1 MVLSATLITGAAV
14 SGMPLYHAETVGST
28 QTDTGQETTSD
39 VDMPY
44 KQNISNVLSEQMELK
59 LQREDCD
66 SNFDTM
72 RSTANEQIAGMEKIS
87 NHLNT
92 QYEKYSDYGKLKK
105 AKRRMDKQL
114 SKAKSLLMSTN
125 GAYTTNEYKYNIELA
140 PDEETVND
148 VNSSFEEISKLCYD
162 AQKNDM
168 TVKKY
173 RGFYDIGDE
182 RENIVKTAM
191 GAIGKISYQWGA
203 KSTSEEMPSQL
214 DCSGFVQWVYR
225 AVQGKTDETLAS
237 TASIG
242 STYEQIQKDELKP
255 GDIGMKNPEGT
266 CFKDASG
273 TIFYSEAAARASND
287 EFNEKIEKAI
297 ELQKTDYEDA
307 VKKENKSFKKDL
319 KEIKAG
325 KWKGMAEE
333 LKSQE
338 SDDHE
343 TLKSGDEKA
352 DPDTEADES
361 SLDKKQTKA
370 LKKAKAEEKP
380 DKTEKKASKKTR
392 GGKKDQSKT
401 ADKKGKADSKKA
413 DTHKADSGKK
423 ASEKENP
430 KSKKSGN
437 LSKNKTG
444 QKVKQEKTKQ
454 ENVKQEKTTGSEKKI
469 SKKEKTAEDIEFRTE
484 IHERT
489 LRDLKRQ
496 KKKAIDKLKKELI
509 DDNVITKQIGHV
521 GIYAGKDKDGND
533 TWIHCTGGSIDNVV
547 LTTEDEYDGFQYFYS
562 PLENKQKNVS
572 AGNFLDGT
580 KVVNLPELEGYNGGK
595 TYEPYTAITSVDSRQ
610 YKLQQEAY
618 TNEDGFRMINGRYM
632 IATGSGVSHDIGR
645 YIDVVLENGTVIPC
659 VIGDAKADAHTDREF
674 HIMTRKSHC
683 VSEFIVDTSVMD
695 PDLQSSGNMSN
706 YKEEWNSKVIKFIL
720 YDKIVG

>member
-1 MVLSATLITGAAV
+1 MNSRKLLTMVLSATLITGAAV
-14 SGMPLYHAETVGST
+14 SSMPLYHAETVGST
-28 QTDTGQETTSD
+28 QTDTGQKTTSD

-44 KQNISNVLSEQMELK
+44 TQNISNVLSEQMELK

-66 SNFDTM
+66 SNFDSM
-72 RSTANEQIAGMEKIS
+72 RSTANEQIADMEEIS
-87 NHLNT
+87 SHLNT

-105 AKRRMDKQL
+105 AKNRMDKQL
-114 SKAKSLLMSTN
+114 GSAKSLLMSTN
-125 GAYTTNEYKYNIELA
+125 GAYTTNEYKYNIELV

-148 VNSSFEEISKLCYD
+148 VNSSFEEISKLYYD

-168 TVKKY
+168 TVRKY

-182 RENIVKTAM
+182 REDIVKTAM
-191 GAIGKISYQWGA
+191 GAIGKISYQWGV

-273 TIFYSEAAARASND
+273 TVFYSEAAAKASND
-287 EFNEKIEKAI
+287 EFNEKIKKAI

-319 KEIKAG
+319 KEIKEG
-325 KWKGMAEE
+325 KWKGMTEK

-338 SDDHE
+338 SDDHG
-343 TLKSGDEKA
+343 TLKSGNEKA
-352 DPDTEADES
+352 DPDIKTDES
-361 SLDKKQTKA
+361 SLDKTHAKT
-370 LKKAKAEEKP
+370 LKKVKVEEKP
-380 DKTEKKASKKTR
+380 DKT
-392 GGKKDQSKT
+392 
-401 ADKKGKADSKKA
+401 DKKGK
-413 DTHKADSGKK
+413 
-423 ASEKENP
+423 
-430 KSKKSGN
+430 
-437 LSKNKTG
+437 
-444 QKVKQEKTKQ
+444 
-454 ENVKQEKTTGSEKKI
+454 NVKKQKIKQKKTTDSEKKI
-469 SKKEKTAEDIEFRTE
+469 SKKEKTTEDIELCTE

-496 KKKAIDKLKKELI
+496 KKKFINKLKKEFI
-509 DDNVITKQIGHV
+509 DDNTITKQIGHV

-547 LTTEDEYDGFQYFYS
+547 LTTENEYDGFQYFYS
-562 PLENKQKNVS
+562 PLENKRKNVS

-580 KVVNLPELEGYNGGK
+580 KVIKLPELEGYNGGK
-595 TYEPYTAITSVDSRQ
+595 TYEPYTTITSVNSWQ
-610 YKLQQEAY
+610 YKLQQKAY

-645 YIDVVLENGTVIPC
+645 YIDIVLENGTVIPC
-659 VIGDAKADAHTDREF
+659 VIGDAKDDAHTDQEF
-674 HIMTRKSHC
+674 HIMTKKSHC
-683 VSEFIVDTSVMD
+683 VSEFLVDTSVMN
-695 PDLQSSGNMSN
+695 PDLLLSGNMSN
-706 YKEEWNSKVIKFIL
+706 YREEWNSKVVKFIL
-720 YDKIVG
+720 YDKNFIIAG

>member
-1 MVLSATLITGAAV
+1 MNSRKLLTMVLSATLITGAAV
-14 SGMPLYHAETVGST
+14 SSMPLYHAETVGST
-28 QTDTGQETTSD
+28 QTDTGQKTTSD

-44 KQNISNVLSEQMELK
+44 TQNISNVLSEQMELK

-66 SNFDTM
+66 SNFDSM
-72 RSTANEQIAGMEKIS
+72 RSTANEQIADMEEIS
-87 NHLNT
+87 SHLNT

-105 AKRRMDKQL
+105 AKHRMDKQL
-114 SKAKSLLMSTN
+114 GSAKSLLMSTN
-125 GAYTTNEYKYNIELA
+125 GAYTTNEYKYNIELV

-148 VNSSFEEISKLCYD
+148 VNSSFEEISKLYYD

-168 TVKKY
+168 TVRKY

-182 RENIVKTAM
+182 REDIVKTAM

-266 CFKDASG
+266 CFKDSGG
-273 TIFYSEAAARASND
+273 TIFYSEAAAKASND
-287 EFNEKIEKAI
+287 EFNEKIKKAI

-319 KEIKAG
+319 KEIKEG
-325 KWKGMAEE
+325 KWKGMTEK

-343 TLKSGDEKA
+343 TLKSGNEKA
-352 DPDTEADES
+352 DPDIKTDES
-361 SLDKKQTKA
+361 SLDKTQAKT
-370 LKKAKAEEKP
+370 LKKVKVEEKP
-380 DKTEKKASKKTR
+380 DKTDKKKKKVKKQEIKQKKTT
-392 GGKKDQSKT
+392 D
-401 ADKKGKADSKKA
+401 
-413 DTHKADSGKK
+413 
-423 ASEKENP
+423 
-430 KSKKSGN
+430 
-437 LSKNKTG
+437 
-444 QKVKQEKTKQ
+444 
-454 ENVKQEKTTGSEKKI
+454 SEKKI
-469 SKKEKTAEDIEFRTE
+469 SKKEKTTEDIELRTE

-496 KKKAIDKLKKELI
+496 KKKSINKLKKEFI
-509 DDNVITKQIGHV
+509 DDNTITKQIGHV

-547 LTTEDEYDGFQYFYS
+547 LTTENEYDGFQYFYS
-562 PLENKQKNVS
+562 PLENTRKNVS

-580 KVVNLPELEGYNGGK
+580 KVIKLPELEGYNGGK
-595 TYEPYTAITSVDSRQ
+595 TYEPYTTITSVNSWQ
-610 YKLQQEAY
+610 YKLQQKAY

-645 YIDVVLENGTVIPC
+645 YIDIVLENGTVIPC
-659 VIGDAKADAHTDREF
+659 VIGDAKDDAHTDQEF
-674 HIMTRKSHC
+674 HIMTKKSHC
-683 VSEFIVDTSVMD
+683 VSEFLVDESVMN
-695 PDLQSSGNMSN
+695 PDLLLSGNMSN
-706 YKEEWNSKVIKFIL
+706 YREEWNSKVVKFIL
-720 YDKIVG
+720 YDKNFIIAG

>member
-1 MVLSATLITGAAV
+1 MNFRKLLTMVLSATLITGAAV

-44 KQNISNVLSEQMELK
+44 SQNISNVLSEQMELK

-72 RSTANEQIAGMEKIS
+72 RSTANDQIAVMEQIS

-140 PDEETVND
+140 PDKETVND
-148 VNSSFEEISKLCYD
+148 VNSSFEEISKLYYD
-162 AQKNDM
+162 AQGNDM
-168 TVKKY
+168 TVQKY

-242 STYEQIQKDELKP
+242 STYEQIRKDELKP

-273 TIFYSEAAARASND
+273 TVFYSEAAARASND

-319 KEIKAG
+319 KEIKTG
-325 KWKGMAEE
+325 KWKGMEEE
-333 LKSQE
+333 LESQA
-338 SDDHE
+338 SDNPK
-343 TLKSGDEKA
+343 TLKSGDL
-352 DPDTEADES
+352 S
-361 SLDKKQTKA
+361 
-370 LKKAKAEEKP
+370 
-380 DKTEKKASKKTR
+380 
-392 GGKKDQSKT
+392 
-401 ADKKGKADSKKA
+401 
-413 DTHKADSGKK
+413 
-423 ASEKENP
+423 
-430 KSKKSGN
+430 KSKK
-437 LSKNKTG
+437 G

-454 ENVKQEKTTGSEKKI
+454 GKQKKTADSGKKI
-469 SKKEKTAEDIEFRTE
+469 SKKEKIVEDIEFRKE

-489 LRDLKRQ
+489 LRDLKKQ
-496 KKKAIDKLKKELI
+496 KKKSIDKLKKELI
-509 DDNVITKQIGHV
+509 DDNTITKQIGHV

-562 PLENKQKNVS
+562 PMENKRKNVS
-572 AGNFLDGT
+572 IGNFLDGT

-595 TYEPYTAITSVDSRQ
+595 TYEPYTAITSVNSRQ

-618 TNEDGFRMINGRYM
+618 TNEAGFRMINGRYM

-674 HIMTRKSHC
+674 HIMTKDSHC
-683 VSEFIVDTSVMD
+683 VSEFLVDTTVMD
-695 PDLQSSGNMSN
+695 PDLLSTGNMSN
-706 YKEEWNSKVIKFIL
+706 YKEEWNSKVVKFVL

>member
-1 MVLSATLITGAAV
+1 MNSRKLLTMVLSATLITGAAV
-14 SGMPLYHAETVGST
+14 SSTPLYHAETVGST
-28 QTDTGQETTSD
+28 QTDTGQKTTSD

-44 KQNISNVLSEQMELK
+44 TQNISNVLSEQMELK

-66 SNFDTM
+66 SNFDSM
-72 RSTANEQIAGMEKIS
+72 RSTANEQIADMEEIS
-87 NHLNT
+87 SHLNT

-105 AKRRMDKQL
+105 AKNRMDKQL
-114 SKAKSLLMSTN
+114 GSAKSLLMSTN
-125 GAYTTNEYKYNIELA
+125 GAYTTNEYKYNIELV

-148 VNSSFEEISKLCYD
+148 VNSSFEEISKLYYD

-168 TVKKY
+168 TVRKY

-182 RENIVKTAM
+182 REDIVKTAM

-273 TIFYSEAAARASND
+273 TVFYSEAAAKASND
-287 EFNEKIEKAI
+287 EFNEKIKKAI

-319 KEIKAG
+319 KEIKEG
-325 KWKGMAEE
+325 KWKGMTEK

-343 TLKSGDEKA
+343 TLKSGNEKA
-352 DPDTEADES
+352 DPDIKTDES
-361 SLDKKQTKA
+361 SLDKTHAKT
-370 LKKAKAEEKP
+370 LKKVKVEEKP
-380 DKTEKKASKKTR
+380 DKTDKKEKNVKKQKIKQKKTT
-392 GGKKDQSKT
+392 D
-401 ADKKGKADSKKA
+401 
-413 DTHKADSGKK
+413 
-423 ASEKENP
+423 
-430 KSKKSGN
+430 
-437 LSKNKTG
+437 
-444 QKVKQEKTKQ
+444 
-454 ENVKQEKTTGSEKKI
+454 SEKKI
-469 SKKEKTAEDIEFRTE
+469 SKKEKTTEDIEIRTE

-496 KKKAIDKLKKELI
+496 KKKSINKLKKEFI
-509 DDNVITKQIGHV
+509 DDNTITKQIGHV

-547 LTTEDEYDGFQYFYS
+547 LTTENEYDGFQYFYS
-562 PLENKQKNVS
+562 PLENKRKNVS

-580 KVVNLPELEGYNGGK
+580 KVIKLPELEGYNGGK
-595 TYEPYTAITSVDSRQ
+595 TYEPYTTITSVNSWQ
-610 YKLQQEAY
+610 YKLQQKAY

-645 YIDVVLENGTVIPC
+645 YIDIVLENGTVIPC
-659 VIGDAKADAHTDREF
+659 VIGDAKDDAHTDQEF
-674 HIMTRKSHC
+674 HIMTKKSHC
-683 VSEFIVDTSVMD
+683 VSEFLVDESVMN
-695 PDLQSSGNMSN
+695 PDLLLSGNMSN
-706 YKEEWNSKVIKFIL
+706 YREEWNSKVVKFIL
-720 YDKIVG
+720 YDKNFIIAG

>member
-1 MVLSATLITGAAV
+1 MNSRKLLTMVLSATLITGAAV
-14 SGMPLYHAETVGST
+14 SSMPLYHAETVGST
-28 QTDTGQETTSD
+28 QTDTGQKTTSD

-44 KQNISNVLSEQMELK
+44 TQNISNVLSEQMELK

-66 SNFDTM
+66 SNFDSM
-72 RSTANEQIAGMEKIS
+72 RSTANEQIADMEEIS
-87 NHLNT
+87 SHLNT

-105 AKRRMDKQL
+105 AKHRMDKQL
-114 SKAKSLLMSTN
+114 GSAKSLLMSTN
-125 GAYTTNEYKYNIELA
+125 GAYTTNEYKYNIELV

-148 VNSSFEEISKLCYD
+148 VNSSFEEISKLYYD

-168 TVKKY
+168 TVRKY

-182 RENIVKTAM
+182 REDIVKTAM

-273 TIFYSEAAARASND
+273 TVFYSEAAAKASND
-287 EFNEKIEKAI
+287 EFNEKIKKAI

-319 KEIKAG
+319 KEIKEG
-325 KWKGMAEE
+325 KWKGMTEK

-343 TLKSGDEKA
+343 TLKSGNEKA
-352 DPDTEADES
+352 DPDIKTDES
-361 SLDKKQTKA
+361 SLDKTQAKT
-370 LKKAKAEEKP
+370 LKKVKVEEKP
-380 DKTEKKASKKTR
+380 DKTDKKKKKVKKQEIKQKKTT
-392 GGKKDQSKT
+392 D
-401 ADKKGKADSKKA
+401 
-413 DTHKADSGKK
+413 
-423 ASEKENP
+423 
-430 KSKKSGN
+430 
-437 LSKNKTG
+437 
-444 QKVKQEKTKQ
+444 
-454 ENVKQEKTTGSEKKI
+454 SEKKI
-469 SKKEKTAEDIEFRTE
+469 SKKEKTTEDIELRTE

-496 KKKAIDKLKKELI
+496 KKKSINKLKKEFI
-509 DDNVITKQIGHV
+509 DDNTITKQIGHV

-533 TWIHCTGGSIDNVV
+533 TWIHCTGGCNDNVV
-547 LTTEDEYDGFQYFYS
+547 LTTENEYDGFQYFYS
-562 PLENKQKNVS
+562 PLENTRKNVS

-580 KVVNLPELEGYNGGK
+580 KIIKLPELEGYNGGK
-595 TYEPYTAITSVDSRQ
+595 TYEPYTTITSVNSWQ
-610 YKLQQEAY
+610 YKLQQKAY

-645 YIDVVLENGTVIPC
+645 YIDIVLENGTVIPC
-659 VIGDAKADAHTDREF
+659 VIGDAKDDAHTDQEF
-674 HIMTRKSHC
+674 HIMTKKSHC
-683 VSEFIVDTSVMD
+683 VSEFLVDESVMN
-695 PDLQSSGNMSN
+695 PDLLLSGNMSN
-706 YKEEWNSKVIKFIL
+706 YREEWNSKVVKFIL
-720 YDKIVG
+720 YDKNFIIAG

>member
-1 MVLSATLITGAAV
+1 MNSRKLLTMVLSATLITGAAV
-14 SGMPLYHAETVGST
+14 SSMPLYHAETVGST
-28 QTDTGQETTSD
+28 QTDTGQKTTSD

-44 KQNISNVLSEQMELK
+44 TQNISNVLSEQMELK

-66 SNFDTM
+66 SNFDSM
-72 RSTANEQIAGMEKIS
+72 RSTANEQIADMEEIS
-87 NHLNT
+87 SHLNT

-105 AKRRMDKQL
+105 AKHRMDKQL
-114 SKAKSLLMSTN
+114 GSAKSLLMSTN
-125 GAYTTNEYKYNIELA
+125 GAYTTNEYKYNIELV

-148 VNSSFEEISKLCYD
+148 VNSSFEEISKLYYD

-168 TVKKY
+168 TVRKY

-182 RENIVKTAM
+182 REDIVKTAM

-214 DCSGFVQWVYR
+214 DCSGFVQWVYQ

-273 TIFYSEAAARASND
+273 TVFYSEAAAKASND
-287 EFNEKIEKAI
+287 EFNEKIKKAI

-319 KEIKAG
+319 KEIKEG
-325 KWKGMAEE
+325 KWKGMTEK

-343 TLKSGDEKA
+343 TLKSGNEKA
-352 DPDTEADES
+352 DPDIKTDES
-361 SLDKKQTKA
+361 SLDKTQAKT
-370 LKKAKAEEKP
+370 LKKVKVEEKP
-380 DKTEKKASKKTR
+380 DKTDKKKKKVKKQEIKQKKTT
-392 GGKKDQSKT
+392 D
-401 ADKKGKADSKKA
+401 
-413 DTHKADSGKK
+413 
-423 ASEKENP
+423 
-430 KSKKSGN
+430 
-437 LSKNKTG
+437 
-444 QKVKQEKTKQ
+444 
-454 ENVKQEKTTGSEKKI
+454 SEKKI
-469 SKKEKTAEDIEFRTE
+469 SKKEKTTEDIELRTE

-496 KKKAIDKLKKELI
+496 KKKSINKLKKEFI
-509 DDNVITKQIGHV
+509 DDNTITKQIGHV

-547 LTTEDEYDGFQYFYS
+547 LTTENEYDGFQYFYS
-562 PLENKQKNVS
+562 PLENTRKNVS

-580 KVVNLPELEGYNGGK
+580 KVIKLPELEGYNGGK
-595 TYEPYTAITSVDSRQ
+595 TYEPYTTITSVNSWQ
-610 YKLQQEAY
+610 YKLQQKAY

-645 YIDVVLENGTVIPC
+645 YIDIVLENGTVIPC
-659 VIGDAKADAHTDREF
+659 VIGDAKDDAHTDQEF
-674 HIMTRKSHC
+674 HIMTKKSHC
-683 VSEFIVDTSVMD
+683 VSEFLVDESVMN
-695 PDLQSSGNMSN
+695 PDLLLSGNMSN
-706 YKEEWNSKVIKFIL
+706 YREEWNSKVVKFIL
-720 YDKIVG
+720 YDKNFIIAG

>member
-1 MVLSATLITGAAV
+1 MNSRKLLTMVLSATLITGAAV
-14 SGMPLYHAETVGST
+14 SSMPLYHAETVGST
-28 QTDTGQETTSD
+28 QTDTGQKTTSD

-44 KQNISNVLSEQMELK
+44 TQNISNVLSEQMELK

-66 SNFDTM
+66 SNFDSM
-72 RSTANEQIAGMEKIS
+72 RSTANEQIADMEEIS
-87 NHLNT
+87 SHLNT

-105 AKRRMDKQL
+105 AKHRMDKQL
-114 SKAKSLLMSTN
+114 GSAKSLLMSTN
-125 GAYTTNEYKYNIELA
+125 GAYTTNEYKYNIELV

-148 VNSSFEEISKLCYD
+148 VNSSFEEISKLYYD

-168 TVKKY
+168 TVRKY

-182 RENIVKTAM
+182 REDIVKTAM

-242 STYEQIQKDELKP
+242 STCEQIQKDELKP

-273 TIFYSEAAARASND
+273 TVFYSEAAAKASND
-287 EFNEKIEKAI
+287 EFNEKIKKAI

-319 KEIKAG
+319 KEIKEG
-325 KWKGMAEE
+325 KWKGMTEK

-343 TLKSGDEKA
+343 TLKSGNEKA
-352 DPDTEADES
+352 DPDIKTDES
-361 SLDKKQTKA
+361 SLDKTQAKT
-370 LKKAKAEEKP
+370 LKKVKVEEKP
-380 DKTEKKASKKTR
+380 DKTDKKKKKVKKQEIKQKKTT
-392 GGKKDQSKT
+392 D
-401 ADKKGKADSKKA
+401 
-413 DTHKADSGKK
+413 
-423 ASEKENP
+423 
-430 KSKKSGN
+430 
-437 LSKNKTG
+437 
-444 QKVKQEKTKQ
+444 
-454 ENVKQEKTTGSEKKI
+454 SEKKI
-469 SKKEKTAEDIEFRTE
+469 SKKEKTTEDIELRTE
-484 IHERT
+484 IHEHT

-496 KKKAIDKLKKELI
+496 KKKSINKLKKEFI
-509 DDNVITKQIGHV
+509 DDNTITKQIGHV

-547 LTTEDEYDGFQYFYS
+547 LTTENEYDGFQYFYS
-562 PLENKQKNVS
+562 PLENTRKNVS

-580 KVVNLPELEGYNGGK
+580 KVIKLPELEGYNGGK
-595 TYEPYTAITSVDSRQ
+595 TYEPYTTITSVNSWQ
-610 YKLQQEAY
+610 YKLQQKAY

-645 YIDVVLENGTVIPC
+645 YIDIVLENGTVIPC
-659 VIGDAKADAHTDREF
+659 VIGDAKDDAHTDQEF
-674 HIMTRKSHC
+674 HIMTKKSHC
-683 VSEFIVDTSVMD
+683 VSEFLVDESVMN
-695 PDLQSSGNMSN
+695 PDLLLSGNMSN
-706 YKEEWNSKVIKFIL
+706 YREEWNSKVVKFIL
-720 YDKIVG
+720 YDKNFIIAG

>member
-1 MVLSATLITGAAV
+1 MNSRKLLTMVLSATLITGAAV
-14 SGMPLYHAETVGST
+14 SSMPLYHAETVGST
-28 QTDTGQETTSD
+28 QTDTGQKTTSD

-44 KQNISNVLSEQMELK
+44 TQNISNVLSEQMELK

-66 SNFDTM
+66 SNFDSM
-72 RSTANEQIAGMEKIS
+72 RSTANEQIADMEEIS
-87 NHLNT
+87 SHLNT

-105 AKRRMDKQL
+105 AKHRMDKQL
-114 SKAKSLLMSTN
+114 GSAKSLLMSTN
-125 GAYTTNEYKYNIELA
+125 GAYTTNEYKYNIELV

-148 VNSSFEEISKLCYD
+148 VNSSFEEISKLYYD

-168 TVKKY
+168 TVRKY

-182 RENIVKTAM
+182 REDIVKTAM

-273 TIFYSEAAARASND
+273 TVFYSEAAAKASND
-287 EFNEKIEKAI
+287 EFNEKIKKAI

-319 KEIKAG
+319 KEIKEG
-325 KWKGMAEE
+325 KWKGMTEK

-343 TLKSGDEKA
+343 TLKSGNEKA
-352 DPDTEADES
+352 DPDIKTDES
-361 SLDKKQTKA
+361 SLDKTQAKT
-370 LKKAKAEEKP
+370 LKKVKVEEKP
-380 DKTEKKASKKTR
+380 DKTDKKKKKVKKQEIKQKKTT
-392 GGKKDQSKT
+392 D
-401 ADKKGKADSKKA
+401 
-413 DTHKADSGKK
+413 
-423 ASEKENP
+423 
-430 KSKKSGN
+430 
-437 LSKNKTG
+437 
-444 QKVKQEKTKQ
+444 
-454 ENVKQEKTTGSEKKI
+454 SEKKI
-469 SKKEKTAEDIEFRTE
+469 SKKEKTTEDIELRTE
-484 IHERT
+484 IHEHT

-496 KKKAIDKLKKELI
+496 KKKSINKLKKEFI
-509 DDNVITKQIGHV
+509 DDNTITRQIGHV

-547 LTTEDEYDGFQYFYS
+547 LTTENEYDGFQYFYS
-562 PLENKQKNVS
+562 PLENTRKNVS

-580 KVVNLPELEGYNGGK
+580 KVIKLPELEGYNGGK
-595 TYEPYTAITSVDSRQ
+595 TYEPYTTITSVNSWQ
-610 YKLQQEAY
+610 YKLQQKAY

-645 YIDVVLENGTVIPC
+645 YIDIVLENGTVIPC
-659 VIGDAKADAHTDREF
+659 VIGDAKDDAHTDQEF
-674 HIMTRKSHC
+674 HIMTKKSHC
-683 VSEFIVDTSVMD
+683 VSEFLVDESVMN
-695 PDLQSSGNMSN
+695 PDLLLSGNMSN
-706 YKEEWNSKVIKFIL
+706 YREEWNSKVVKFIL
-720 YDKIVG
+720 YDKNFIIAG

>member
-1 MVLSATLITGAAV
+1 MNSRKLLTMVLSATLITGAAV
-14 SGMPLYHAETVGST
+14 SSMPLYHAETVGST
-28 QTDTGQETTSD
+28 QTDTGQKTTSD

-44 KQNISNVLSEQMELK
+44 TQNISNVLSEQMELK

-66 SNFDTM
+66 SNFDSM
-72 RSTANEQIAGMEKIS
+72 RSTANEQIADMEEIS
-87 NHLNT
+87 SHLNT

-105 AKRRMDKQL
+105 AKHRMDKQL
-114 SKAKSLLMSTN
+114 GSAKSLLMSTN
-125 GAYTTNEYKYNIELA
+125 GAYTTNEYKYNIELV

-148 VNSSFEEISKLCYD
+148 VNSSFEEISKLYYD

-168 TVKKY
+168 TVRKY

-182 RENIVKTAM
+182 REDIVKTAM

-273 TIFYSEAAARASND
+273 TVFYSEAAAKASND
-287 EFNEKIEKAI
+287 EFNEKIKKAI

-319 KEIKAG
+319 KEIKEG
-325 KWKGMAEE
+325 KWKGMTEK

-343 TLKSGDEKA
+343 TLKSGNEKA
-352 DPDTEADES
+352 DPDIKTDES
-361 SLDKKQTKA
+361 SLDKTQAKT
-370 LKKAKAEEKP
+370 LKKVKVEEKP
-380 DKTEKKASKKTR
+380 DKTDKKKKKVKKQEIKQKKTT
-392 GGKKDQSKT
+392 D
-401 ADKKGKADSKKA
+401 
-413 DTHKADSGKK
+413 
-423 ASEKENP
+423 
-430 KSKKSGN
+430 
-437 LSKNKTG
+437 
-444 QKVKQEKTKQ
+444 
-454 ENVKQEKTTGSEKKI
+454 SEKKI
-469 SKKEKTAEDIEFRTE
+469 SKKEKTTEDIELRTE

-496 KKKAIDKLKKELI
+496 KKKSINKLKKEFI
-509 DDNVITKQIGHV
+509 DDNTITKQIGHV

-547 LTTEDEYDGFQYFYS
+547 LTTENEYDGFQYFYS
-562 PLENKQKNVS
+562 PLENTRKNVS

-580 KVVNLPELEGYNGGK
+580 KVIKLPELEGYNGGK
-595 TYEPYTAITSVDSRQ
+595 TYEPYTTITSVNSWQ
-610 YKLQQEAY
+610 YKLQQKAY

-645 YIDVVLENGTVIPC
+645 YIDIVLENGTVIPC
-659 VIGDAKADAHTDREF
+659 VIGDAKDDAHTDQEF
-674 HIMTRKSHC
+674 HIMTKKSHC
-683 VSEFIVDTSVMD
+683 VSEFLVDESVMN
-695 PDLQSSGNMSN
+695 PDLLLSGNMSN
-706 YKEEWNSKVIKFIL
+706 YREEWNSKVVKFIL
-720 YDKIVG
+720 YDKNFIIAG

>member
-1 MVLSATLITGAAV
+1 MNSRKLLTMVLSATLITGAAV
-14 SGMPLYHAETVGST
+14 SSMPLYHAETVGST
-28 QTDTGQETTSD
+28 QTDTGQKTTSD

-44 KQNISNVLSEQMELK
+44 TQNISNVLSEQMELK

-66 SNFDTM
+66 SNFDSM
-72 RSTANEQIAGMEKIS
+72 RSTANEQIADMEEIS
-87 NHLNT
+87 SHLNI

-105 AKRRMDKQL
+105 AKHRMDKQL
-114 SKAKSLLMSTN
+114 GSAKSLLMSTN
-125 GAYTTNEYKYNIELA
+125 GAYTTNEYKYNIELV

-148 VNSSFEEISKLCYD
+148 VNSSFEEISKLYYD

-168 TVKKY
+168 TVRKY

-182 RENIVKTAM
+182 REDIVKTAM

-273 TIFYSEAAARASND
+273 TVFYSEAAAKASND
-287 EFNEKIEKAI
+287 EFNEKIKKAI

-319 KEIKAG
+319 KEIKEG
-325 KWKGMAEE
+325 KWKGMTEK

-343 TLKSGDEKA
+343 TLKSGNEKA
-352 DPDTEADES
+352 DPDIKTDES
-361 SLDKKQTKA
+361 SLDKTQAKT
-370 LKKAKAEEKP
+370 LKKVKVEEKP
-380 DKTEKKASKKTR
+380 DKTDKKKKKVKKQEIKQKKTT
-392 GGKKDQSKT
+392 D
-401 ADKKGKADSKKA
+401 
-413 DTHKADSGKK
+413 
-423 ASEKENP
+423 
-430 KSKKSGN
+430 
-437 LSKNKTG
+437 
-444 QKVKQEKTKQ
+444 
-454 ENVKQEKTTGSEKKI
+454 SEKKI
-469 SKKEKTAEDIEFRTE
+469 SKKEKTTEDIELRTE

-496 KKKAIDKLKKELI
+496 KKKSINKLKKEFI
-509 DDNVITKQIGHV
+509 DDNTITKQIGHV

-547 LTTEDEYDGFQYFYS
+547 LTTENEYDGFQYFYS
-562 PLENKQKNVS
+562 PLENTRKNVS
-572 AGNFLDGT
+572 SGNFLDGT
-580 KVVNLPELEGYNGGK
+580 KVIKLPELEGYNGGK
-595 TYEPYTAITSVDSRQ
+595 TYEPYTTITSVNSWQ
-610 YKLQQEAY
+610 YKLQQKAY

-645 YIDVVLENGTVIPC
+645 YIDIVLENGTVIPC
-659 VIGDAKADAHTDREF
+659 VIGDAKDDAHTDQEF
-674 HIMTRKSHC
+674 HIMTKKSHC
-683 VSEFIVDTSVMD
+683 VSEFLVDESVMN
-695 PDLQSSGNMSN
+695 PDLLLSGNMSN
-706 YKEEWNSKVIKFIL
+706 YREEWNSKVVKFIL
-720 YDKIVG
+720 YDKNFIIAG

>member
-1 MVLSATLITGAAV
+1 MNSRKLLTMVLSATLITGAAV
-14 SGMPLYHAETVGST
+14 SSMPLYHAETVGST
-28 QTDTGQETTSD
+28 QTDTGQKTTSD

-44 KQNISNVLSEQMELK
+44 TQNISNVLSEQMELK

-66 SNFDTM
+66 SNFDSM
-72 RSTANEQIAGMEKIS
+72 RSTANEQIADMEEIS
-87 NHLNT
+87 SHLNT

-105 AKRRMDKQL
+105 AKNRMDKQL
-114 SKAKSLLMSTN
+114 GSAKSLLMSTN
-125 GAYTTNEYKYNIELA
+125 GAYTTNEYKYNIELV

-148 VNSSFEEISKLCYD
+148 VNSSFEEISKLYYD

-168 TVKKY
+168 TVRKY

-182 RENIVKTAM
+182 REDIVKTAM

-273 TIFYSEAAARASND
+273 TVFYSEAAAKASND
-287 EFNEKIEKAI
+287 EFNEKIKKAI

-319 KEIKAG
+319 KEIKEG
-325 KWKGMAEE
+325 KWKGMTEK

-343 TLKSGDEKA
+343 TLKSGNEKA
-352 DPDTEADES
+352 DPDIKTDES
-361 SLDKKQTKA
+361 SLDKTQAKT
-370 LKKAKAEEKP
+370 LKKVKVEEKP
-380 DKTEKKASKKTR
+380 DKTDKKEKNVKKQKIKQKKTT
-392 GGKKDQSKT
+392 D
-401 ADKKGKADSKKA
+401 
-413 DTHKADSGKK
+413 
-423 ASEKENP
+423 
-430 KSKKSGN
+430 
-437 LSKNKTG
+437 
-444 QKVKQEKTKQ
+444 
-454 ENVKQEKTTGSEKKI
+454 SEKKI
-469 SKKEKTAEDIEFRTE
+469 SKKEKTTEDIELRTE

-496 KKKAIDKLKKELI
+496 KKKSINKLKKEFI
-509 DDNVITKQIGHV
+509 DDNTITKQIGHV

-547 LTTEDEYDGFQYFYS
+547 LTTENEYDGFQYFYS
-562 PLENKQKNVS
+562 PLENKRKNVS

-580 KVVNLPELEGYNGGK
+580 KVIKLPELEGYNGGK
-595 TYEPYTAITSVDSRQ
+595 TYEPYTTITSVNSWQ
-610 YKLQQEAY
+610 YKLQQKAY

-645 YIDVVLENGTVIPC
+645 YIDIVLENGTVIPC
-659 VIGDAKADAHTDREF
+659 VIGDAKDDAHTDQEF
-674 HIMTRKSHC
+674 HIMTKKSHC
-683 VSEFIVDTSVMD
+683 VSEFLVDESVMN
-695 PDLQSSGNMSN
+695 PDLLLSGNMSN
-706 YKEEWNSKVIKFIL
+706 YREEWNSKVVKFIL
-720 YDKIVG
+720 YDKNFIIAG

>member
-1 MVLSATLITGAAV
+1 MNSRKLLTMVLSATLITGAAV
-14 SGMPLYHAETVGST
+14 SSMPLYHAETVGST
-28 QTDTGQETTSD
+28 QTDTGQKTTSD

-44 KQNISNVLSEQMELK
+44 TQNISNVLSEQMELK

-66 SNFDTM
+66 SNFDSM
-72 RSTANEQIAGMEKIS
+72 RSTANEQIADMEEIS
-87 NHLNT
+87 SHLNT

-105 AKRRMDKQL
+105 AKHRMDKQL
-114 SKAKSLLMSTN
+114 GSAKSLLMSTN
-125 GAYTTNEYKYNIELA
+125 GAYTTNEYKYNIELV

-148 VNSSFEEISKLCYD
+148 VNSSFEEISKLYYD

-168 TVKKY
+168 TVRKY

-182 RENIVKTAM
+182 REDIVKTAM

-266 CFKDASG
+266 CFKDSG
-273 TIFYSEAAARASND
+273 GTVFYSEAAAKASND
-287 EFNEKIEKAI
+287 EFNEKIKKAI

-319 KEIKAG
+319 KEIKEG
-325 KWKGMAEE
+325 KWKGMTEK

-343 TLKSGDEKA
+343 TLKSGNEKA
-352 DPDTEADES
+352 DPDTKTDES
-361 SLDKKQTKA
+361 SLDKTQAKT
-370 LKKAKAEEKP
+370 LKKVKVEEKP
-380 DKTEKKASKKTR
+380 DKTDKKKKKVKKQEIKQKKTT
-392 GGKKDQSKT
+392 D
-401 ADKKGKADSKKA
+401 
-413 DTHKADSGKK
+413 
-423 ASEKENP
+423 
-430 KSKKSGN
+430 
-437 LSKNKTG
+437 
-444 QKVKQEKTKQ
+444 
-454 ENVKQEKTTGSEKKI
+454 SEKKI
-469 SKKEKTAEDIEFRTE
+469 SKKEKTTEDIELRTE

-496 KKKAIDKLKKELI
+496 KKKSINKLKKEFI
-509 DDNVITKQIGHV
+509 DDNTITKQIGHV

-547 LTTEDEYDGFQYFYS
+547 LTTENEYDGFQYFYS
-562 PLENKQKNVS
+562 PLENTRKNVS

-580 KVVNLPELEGYNGGK
+580 KVIKLPELEGYNGGK
-595 TYEPYTAITSVDSRQ
+595 TYEPYTTITSVNSWQ
-610 YKLQQEAY
+610 YKLQQKAY

-645 YIDVVLENGTVIPC
+645 YIDIVLENGTVIPC
-659 VIGDAKADAHTDREF
+659 VIGDAKDDAHTDQEF
-674 HIMTRKSHC
+674 HIMTKKSHC
-683 VSEFIVDTSVMD
+683 VSEFLVDESVMN
-695 PDLQSSGNMSN
+695 PDLLLSGNMSN
-706 YKEEWNSKVIKFIL
+706 YREEWNSKVVKFIL
-720 YDKIVG
+720 YDKNFIIAG

>member
-1 MVLSATLITGAAV
+1 MNSRKLLTMVLSATLITGAAV
-14 SGMPLYHAETVGST
+14 SSMPLYHAETVGST
-28 QTDTGQETTSD
+28 QTDTGQKTTSD

-44 KQNISNVLSEQMELK
+44 TQNISNVLSEQMELK

-66 SNFDTM
+66 SNFDSM
-72 RSTANEQIAGMEKIS
+72 RSTANEQIADMEEIS
-87 NHLNT
+87 SHLNT

-105 AKRRMDKQL
+105 AKHRMDKQL
-114 SKAKSLLMSTN
+114 GSAKSLLMSTN
-125 GAYTTNEYKYNIELA
+125 GAYTTNEYKYNIELV

-148 VNSSFEEISKLCYD
+148 VNSSFEEISKLYYD

-168 TVKKY
+168 TVRKY

-182 RENIVKTAM
+182 REDIVKTAM

-273 TIFYSEAAARASND
+273 TVFYSEAAAKASND
-287 EFNEKIEKAI
+287 EFNEKIKKAI

-319 KEIKAG
+319 KEIKEG
-325 KWKGMAEE
+325 KWKGMTEK

-343 TLKSGDEKA
+343 TLKSGNEKA
-352 DPDTEADES
+352 DPDIKTDES
-361 SLDKKQTKA
+361 SLDKTQAKT
-370 LKKAKAEEKP
+370 LKKVKVEEKP
-380 DKTEKKASKKTR
+380 DKTDKKKKKVKKQEIKQKKTT
-392 GGKKDQSKT
+392 D
-401 ADKKGKADSKKA
+401 
-413 DTHKADSGKK
+413 
-423 ASEKENP
+423 
-430 KSKKSGN
+430 
-437 LSKNKTG
+437 
-444 QKVKQEKTKQ
+444 
-454 ENVKQEKTTGSEKKI
+454 SEKKI
-469 SKKEKTAEDIEFRTE
+469 SKKEKTTEDIELRTE
-484 IHERT
+484 IYEHT

-496 KKKAIDKLKKELI
+496 KKKSINKLKKEFI
-509 DDNVITKQIGHV
+509 DDNTITKQIGHV

-547 LTTEDEYDGFQYFYS
+547 LTTENEYDGFQYFYS
-562 PLENKQKNVS
+562 PLENTRKNVS

-580 KVVNLPELEGYNGGK
+580 KVIKLPELEGYNGGK
-595 TYEPYTAITSVDSRQ
+595 TYEPYTTITSVNSWQ
-610 YKLQQEAY
+610 YKLQQKAY

-645 YIDVVLENGTVIPC
+645 YIDIVLENGTVIPC
-659 VIGDAKADAHTDREF
+659 VIGDAKDDAHTDQEF
-674 HIMTRKSHC
+674 HIMTKKSHC
-683 VSEFIVDTSVMD
+683 VSEFLVDESVMN
-695 PDLQSSGNMSN
+695 PDLLLSGNMSN
-706 YKEEWNSKVIKFIL
+706 YREEWNSKVVKFIL
-720 YDKIVG
+720 YDKNFIIAG

>member
-1 MVLSATLITGAAV
+1 MNSRKLLTMVLSATLITGAAV
-14 SGMPLYHAETVGST
+14 SSTPLYHAETVGST
-28 QTDTGQETTSD
+28 QTDTGQKTTSD

-44 KQNISNVLSEQMELK
+44 TQNISNVLSEQMELK

-66 SNFDTM
+66 SNFDSM
-72 RSTANEQIAGMEKIS
+72 RSTANEQIADMEEIS
-87 NHLNT
+87 SHLNT

-105 AKRRMDKQL
+105 AKHRMDKQL
-114 SKAKSLLMSTN
+114 GSAKSLLMSTN
-125 GAYTTNEYKYNIELA
+125 GAYTTNEYKYNIELV

-148 VNSSFEEISKLCYD
+148 VNSSFEEISKLYYD

-168 TVKKY
+168 TVRKY

-182 RENIVKTAM
+182 REDIVKTAM

-273 TIFYSEAAARASND
+273 TVFYSEAAAKASND
-287 EFNEKIEKAI
+287 EFNEKIKKAI

-319 KEIKAG
+319 KEIKEG
-325 KWKGMAEE
+325 KWKGRTEK

-343 TLKSGDEKA
+343 TLKSGNEKA
-352 DPDTEADES
+352 DPDIKTDES
-361 SLDKKQTKA
+361 SLDKTQAKT
-370 LKKAKAEEKP
+370 LKKVKVEEKP
-380 DKTEKKASKKTR
+380 DKTDKKKKKVKKQKIKQKKTT
-392 GGKKDQSKT
+392 D
-401 ADKKGKADSKKA
+401 
-413 DTHKADSGKK
+413 
-423 ASEKENP
+423 
-430 KSKKSGN
+430 
-437 LSKNKTG
+437 
-444 QKVKQEKTKQ
+444 
-454 ENVKQEKTTGSEKKI
+454 SEKKI
-469 SKKEKTAEDIEFRTE
+469 SKKEKTTEDIELRTE

-496 KKKAIDKLKKELI
+496 KKKSINKLKKEFI
-509 DDNVITKQIGHV
+509 DDNTITKQIGHV

-547 LTTEDEYDGFQYFYS
+547 LTTENEYDGFQYFYS
-562 PLENKQKNVS
+562 PLENTRKNVS

-580 KVVNLPELEGYNGGK
+580 KIIKLPELEGYNGGK
-595 TYEPYTAITSVDSRQ
+595 TYEPYTTITSVNSWQ
-610 YKLQQEAY
+610 YKLQQKAY

-645 YIDVVLENGTVIPC
+645 YIDIVLENGTVIPC
-659 VIGDAKADAHTDREF
+659 VIGDAKDDAHTDQEF
-674 HIMTRKSHC
+674 HIMTKKSHC
-683 VSEFIVDTSVMD
+683 VSEFLVDESVMN
-695 PDLQSSGNMSN
+695 PDLLLSGNMSN
-706 YKEEWNSKVIKFIL
+706 YREEWNSKVVKFIL
-720 YDKIVG
+720 YDKNFIIAG

>member
-1 MVLSATLITGAAV
+1 MNSRKLLTMVLSATLITGAAV
-14 SGMPLYHAETVGST
+14 SSTPLYHAETVGGT
-28 QTDTGQETTSD
+28 QTDTGQKTTSD

-44 KQNISNVLSEQMELK
+44 TQNISNVLSEQMELK

-66 SNFDTM
+66 SNFDSM
-72 RSTANEQIAGMEKIS
+72 RSTANEQIADMEEIS
-87 NHLNT
+87 SHLNT

-105 AKRRMDKQL
+105 AKHRMDKQL
-114 SKAKSLLMSTN
+114 GSAKSLLMSTN
-125 GAYTTNEYKYNIELA
+125 GAYTTNEYKYNIELV

-148 VNSSFEEISKLCYD
+148 VNSSFEEISKLYYD

-168 TVKKY
+168 TVRKY

-182 RENIVKTAM
+182 REDIVKTAM

-273 TIFYSEAAARASND
+273 TVFYSEAAAKASND
-287 EFNEKIEKAI
+287 EFNEKIKKAI

-319 KEIKAG
+319 KEIKEG
-325 KWKGMAEE
+325 KWKEMTEK

-343 TLKSGDEKA
+343 TLKSGNKKA
-352 DPDTEADES
+352 DPDIKIDEN
-361 SLDKKQTKA
+361 SLDKTQAKT
-370 LKKAKAEEKP
+370 LKKVKVEKKP
-380 DKTEKKASKKTR
+380 DKTDKKKKNVKKQKIKQKKTT
-392 GGKKDQSKT
+392 D
-401 ADKKGKADSKKA
+401 
-413 DTHKADSGKK
+413 
-423 ASEKENP
+423 
-430 KSKKSGN
+430 
-437 LSKNKTG
+437 
-444 QKVKQEKTKQ
+444 
-454 ENVKQEKTTGSEKKI
+454 SEKKI
-469 SKKEKTAEDIEFRTE
+469 SKKEKTTEDIELRTE

-496 KKKAIDKLKKELI
+496 KKKSINKLKKEFI
-509 DDNVITKQIGHV
+509 DDNTITKQIGHV

-547 LTTEDEYDGFQYFYS
+547 LTTENEYDGFQYFYS
-562 PLENKQKNVS
+562 PFENKRKNVS

-580 KVVNLPELEGYNGGK
+580 KVIKLPELEGYNGKK
-595 TYEPYTAITSVDSRQ
+595 TYEPYTTITSVNSWQ
-610 YKLQQEAY
+610 YKLQQKAY

-645 YIDVVLENGTVIPC
+645 YIDIVLENGTVIPC
-659 VIGDAKADAHTDREF
+659 VIGDAKDDAHTDQEF
-674 HIMTRKSHC
+674 HIMTKKSHC
-683 VSEFIVDTSVMD
+683 VSEFLVDTSVMN
-695 PDLQSSGNMSN
+695 PDLQLSGNMSN
-706 YKEEWNSKVIKFIL
+706 YREEWNSKVVKFIL
-720 YDKIVG
+720 YDKIAG

>member
-28 QTDTGQETTSD
+28 QTDTGQETTRD

-44 KQNISNVLSEQMELK
+44 SQNISNVLSEQIELK

-72 RSTANEQIAGMEKIS
+72 RSTANDQIAVMEQIS

-105 AKRRMDKQL
+105 AKCRMDKQL

-148 VNSSFEEISKLCYD
+148 VNSSFEEISKLYYD
-162 AQKNDM
+162 AQGNDM
-168 TVKKY
+168 TVQKY

-225 AVQGKTDETLAS
+225 AVRGKTDETLAS

-266 CFKDASG
+266 CFKDAGG
-273 TIFYSEAAARASND
+273 TVFYSEAAAKASND

-325 KWKGMAEE
+325 KWKGMTEE
-333 LKSQE
+333 LESQE
-338 SDDHE
+338 SGNRE

-352 DPDTEADES
+352 DPDTKTDES

-401 ADKKGKADSKKA
+401 AGKKAKGDSKKA
-413 DTHKADSGKK
+413 DTHKADSEKK
-423 ASEKENP
+423 TLEKENP
-430 KSKKSGN
+430 KSKKSGD
-437 LSKNKTG
+437 LSKSKKG

-454 ENVKQEKTTGSEKKI
+454 EKGNQKKTTGSEKKI

-562 PLENKQKNVS
+562 PLENKRKNVS

-595 TYEPYTAITSVDSRQ
+595 TYEPYTAITSVNSQQ

-683 VSEFIVDTSVMD
+683 VSEFLVDTSVMD
-695 PDLQSSGNMSN
+695 PDLFSSGNMSN
-706 YKEEWNSKVIKFIL
+706 YKEEWNSKVVKFIL
-720 YDKIVG
+720 YDKIAG

>member
-1 MVLSATLITGAAV
+1 MNSRKLLTMVLSATLITGAAV
-14 SGMPLYHAETVGST
+14 SSMPLYHAETVGST
-28 QTDTGQETTSD
+28 QTDTGQKTTSD

-44 KQNISNVLSEQMELK
+44 TQNISNVLSEQMELK

-66 SNFDTM
+66 SNFDSM
-72 RSTANEQIAGMEKIS
+72 RSTANEQIADMEEIS
-87 NHLNT
+87 SHLNT

-105 AKRRMDKQL
+105 AKHRMDKQL
-114 SKAKSLLMSTN
+114 GSAKSLLMSTN
-125 GAYTTNEYKYNIELA
+125 GTYTTNEYKYNIELV

-148 VNSSFEEISKLCYD
+148 VNSSFEEISKLYYD

-168 TVKKY
+168 TVRKY

-182 RENIVKTAM
+182 REDIVKTAM

-273 TIFYSEAAARASND
+273 TVFYSEAAAKASND
-287 EFNEKIEKAI
+287 EFNEKIKKAI

-319 KEIKAG
+319 KEIKEG
-325 KWKGMAEE
+325 KWKGMTEK

-343 TLKSGDEKA
+343 TLKSGNEKA
-352 DPDTEADES
+352 DPDIKTDES
-361 SLDKKQTKA
+361 SLDKTQAKT
-370 LKKAKAEEKP
+370 LKKVKVEEKP
-380 DKTEKKASKKTR
+380 DKTDKKKKKVKKQEIKQKKTT
-392 GGKKDQSKT
+392 D
-401 ADKKGKADSKKA
+401 
-413 DTHKADSGKK
+413 
-423 ASEKENP
+423 
-430 KSKKSGN
+430 
-437 LSKNKTG
+437 
-444 QKVKQEKTKQ
+444 
-454 ENVKQEKTTGSEKKI
+454 SEKKI
-469 SKKEKTAEDIEFRTE
+469 SKKEKTTEDIELRTE

-496 KKKAIDKLKKELI
+496 KKKSINKLKKEFI
-509 DDNVITKQIGHV
+509 DDNTITKQIGHV

-547 LTTEDEYDGFQYFYS
+547 LTTENEYDGFQYFYS
-562 PLENKQKNVS
+562 PLENTRKNVS

-580 KVVNLPELEGYNGGK
+580 KVIKLPELEGYNGGK
-595 TYEPYTAITSVDSRQ
+595 TYEPYTTITSVNSWQ
-610 YKLQQEAY
+610 YKLQQKAY

-645 YIDVVLENGTVIPC
+645 YIDIVLENGTVIPC
-659 VIGDAKADAHTDREF
+659 VIGDAKDDAHTDQEF
-674 HIMTRKSHC
+674 HIMTKKSHC
-683 VSEFIVDTSVMD
+683 VSEFLVDESVMN
-695 PDLQSSGNMSN
+695 PDLLLSGNMSN
-706 YKEEWNSKVIKFIL
+706 YREEWNSKVVKFIL
-720 YDKIVG
+720 YDKNFIIAG

>member
-1 MVLSATLITGAAV
+1 MNSRKLLTMVLSATLITGAAV
-14 SGMPLYHAETVGST
+14 SSMPLYHAETVGST
-28 QTDTGQETTSD
+28 QTDTGQKTTSD

-44 KQNISNVLSEQMELK
+44 TQNISNVLSEQMELK

-66 SNFDTM
+66 SNFDSM
-72 RSTANEQIAGMEKIS
+72 RSTANEQIADMEEIS
-87 NHLNT
+87 SHLNT

-105 AKRRMDKQL
+105 AKHRMDKQL
-114 SKAKSLLMSTN
+114 GSAKSLLMSTN
-125 GAYTTNEYKYNIELA
+125 GAYTTNEYKYNIELV

-148 VNSSFEEISKLCYD
+148 VNSSFEEISKLYYD

-168 TVKKY
+168 TVRKY

-182 RENIVKTAM
+182 REDIVKTAM

-273 TIFYSEAAARASND
+273 TVFYSEAAAKASND
-287 EFNEKIEKAI
+287 EFNEKIKKAI

-319 KEIKAG
+319 KEIKEG
-325 KWKGMAEE
+325 KWKGMTEK

-343 TLKSGDEKA
+343 TLKSGNEKA
-352 DPDTEADES
+352 DPDIKTDES
-361 SLDKKQTKA
+361 SLDKTQAKT
-370 LKKAKAEEKP
+370 LKKVKVEEKP
-380 DKTEKKASKKTR
+380 DKTDKKKKKVKKQEIKQKKTT
-392 GGKKDQSKT
+392 D
-401 ADKKGKADSKKA
+401 
-413 DTHKADSGKK
+413 
-423 ASEKENP
+423 
-430 KSKKSGN
+430 
-437 LSKNKTG
+437 
-444 QKVKQEKTKQ
+444 
-454 ENVKQEKTTGSEKKI
+454 SEKKI
-469 SKKEKTAEDIEFRTE
+469 SKKEKTTEDIELRTE

-496 KKKAIDKLKKELI
+496 KKKSINKLKKEFI
-509 DDNVITKQIGHV
+509 DDNTITKQIGHV

-547 LTTEDEYDGFQYFYS
+547 LTTKNEYDGFQYFYS
-562 PLENKQKNVS
+562 PLENTRKNVS

-580 KVVNLPELEGYNGGK
+580 KVIKLPELEGYNGGK
-595 TYEPYTAITSVDSRQ
+595 TYEPYTTITSVNSWQ
-610 YKLQQEAY
+610 YKLQQKAY

-645 YIDVVLENGTVIPC
+645 YIDIVLENGTVIPC
-659 VIGDAKADAHTDREF
+659 VIGDAKDDSHTDQEF
-674 HIMTRKSHC
+674 HIMTKKSHC
-683 VSEFIVDTSVMD
+683 VSEFLVDESVMN
-695 PDLQSSGNMSN
+695 PDLLLSGNMSN
-706 YKEEWNSKVIKFIL
+706 YREEWNSKVVKFIL
-720 YDKIVG
+720 YDKNFIIAG

>member
-1 MVLSATLITGAAV
+1 MNSRKLLTMVLSATLITGAAV
-14 SGMPLYHAETVGST
+14 SSMPLYYAETVGST
-28 QTDTGQETTSD
+28 QTDTGQKTKSD

-44 KQNISNVLSEQMELK
+44 TQNISNVLSEQMELK

-66 SNFDTM
+66 SNFDSM
-72 RSTANEQIAGMEKIS
+72 RSTANEQIADMEEIS
-87 NHLNT
+87 SHLNT

-105 AKRRMDKQL
+105 AKHRMDKQL
-114 SKAKSLLMSTN
+114 GSAKSLLMSTN
-125 GAYTTNEYKYNIELA
+125 GAYTTNEYKYNIELV

-148 VNSSFEEISKLCYD
+148 VNSSFEEISKLYYD

-168 TVKKY
+168 TVRKY

-182 RENIVKTAM
+182 REDIVKTAM
-191 GAIGKISYQWGA
+191 RAIGKISYQWGA

-273 TIFYSEAAARASND
+273 TVFYSEAAAKASND
-287 EFNEKIEKAI
+287 EFNEKIKKAI

-319 KEIKAG
+319 KEIKEG
-325 KWKGMAEE
+325 KWKGMTEK

-343 TLKSGDEKA
+343 TLKSGNEKA
-352 DPDTEADES
+352 DPDIKTDES
-361 SLDKKQTKA
+361 SLDKTQAKT
-370 LKKAKAEEKP
+370 LKKVKVEEKP
-380 DKTEKKASKKTR
+380 DKT
-392 GGKKDQSKT
+392 
-401 ADKKGKADSKKA
+401 DKKEKNIKKQ
-413 DTHKADSGKK
+413 KIKQ
-423 ASEKENP
+423 KE
-430 KSKKSGN
+430 
-437 LSKNKTG
+437 
-444 QKVKQEKTKQ
+444 
-454 ENVKQEKTTGSEKKI
+454 TTDSEKKI
-469 SKKEKTAEDIEFRTE
+469 SKKEKTTEDIELRTE

-496 KKKAIDKLKKELI
+496 KKKSINKLKKEFI
-509 DDNVITKQIGHV
+509 DDNTITKQIGHV

-533 TWIHCTGGSIDNVV
+533 TWIHCTGGNIDNVV
-547 LTTEDEYDGFQYFYS
+547 LTTENEYDGFQYFYS
-562 PLENKQKNVS
+562 PLENKRENVS

-580 KVVNLPELEGYNGGK
+580 KVIKLPELEGYNGKK
-595 TYEPYTAITSVDSRQ
+595 TYEPYTTITSVNSWQ
-610 YKLQQEAY
+610 YKLQQKAY

-645 YIDVVLENGTVIPC
+645 YIDIVLENGTVIPC
-659 VIGDAKADAHTDREF
+659 VIGDAKDDENTDQEF
-674 HIMTRKSHC
+674 HIMTKKSHC
-683 VSEFIVDTSVMD
+683 VSEFLVDTSVMN
-695 PDLQSSGNMSN
+695 PDLQLSGNMSN
-706 YKEEWNSKVIKFIL
+706 YREEWNSKVVKFIL
-720 YDKIVG
+720 YDKIAG

>member
-1 MVLSATLITGAAV
+1 MNSRKLLTMVLSATLITGAAV
-14 SGMPLYHAETVGST
+14 SSTPLYHAETVGST
-28 QTDTGQETTSD
+28 QTDTGQKTTSD

-44 KQNISNVLSEQMELK
+44 TQNISNVLSEQMELK

-66 SNFDTM
+66 SNFDSM
-72 RSTANEQIAGMEKIS
+72 RSTANEQIADMEEIS
-87 NHLNT
+87 SHLNT

-105 AKRRMDKQL
+105 AKNRMDKQL
-114 SKAKSLLMSTN
+114 GSAKSLLMSTN
-125 GAYTTNEYKYNIELA
+125 GAYTTNEYKYNIELV

-148 VNSSFEEISKLCYD
+148 VNSSFEEISKLYYD
-162 AQKNDM
+162 AQKNNM
-168 TVKKY
+168 TVRKY

-182 RENIVKTAM
+182 REDIVKTAM

-273 TIFYSEAAARASND
+273 TVFYSEAAAKASND
-287 EFNEKIEKAI
+287 EFNEKIKKAI

-319 KEIKAG
+319 KEIKEG
-325 KWKGMAEE
+325 KWKGMTEK

-343 TLKSGDEKA
+343 TLKSGNEKA
-352 DPDTEADES
+352 DPDIKTDES
-361 SLDKKQTKA
+361 SLDKTQAKT
-370 LKKAKAEEKP
+370 LKKVKVEEKP
-380 DKTEKKASKKTR
+380 DKTDKKKKKVKKQEIKQKKTT
-392 GGKKDQSKT
+392 D
-401 ADKKGKADSKKA
+401 
-413 DTHKADSGKK
+413 
-423 ASEKENP
+423 
-430 KSKKSGN
+430 
-437 LSKNKTG
+437 
-444 QKVKQEKTKQ
+444 
-454 ENVKQEKTTGSEKKI
+454 SEKKI
-469 SKKEKTAEDIEFRTE
+469 SKKEKTTEDIELRTE

-496 KKKAIDKLKKELI
+496 KKKSINKLKKEFI
-509 DDNVITKQIGHV
+509 DDNTITKQIGHV

-547 LTTEDEYDGFQYFYS
+547 LTTENEYDGFQYFYS
-562 PLENKQKNVS
+562 PLENKRKNVS

-580 KVVNLPELEGYNGGK
+580 KVIKLPELEGYNGGK
-595 TYEPYTAITSVDSRQ
+595 TYEPYTTITSVNSWQ
-610 YKLQQEAY
+610 YKLQQKAY

-645 YIDVVLENGTVIPC
+645 YIDIVLENGTVIPC
-659 VIGDAKADAHTDREF
+659 VIGDAKDDAHTDQEF
-674 HIMTRKSHC
+674 HIMTKKSHC
-683 VSEFIVDTSVMD
+683 VSEFLVDESVMN
-695 PDLQSSGNMSN
+695 PDLLLSGNMSN
-706 YKEEWNSKVIKFIL
+706 YREEWNSKVVKFIL
-720 YDKIVG
+720 YDKNFIIAG

>member
-1 MVLSATLITGAAV
+1 MNSRKLLMMVLSATLITGAAV
-14 SGMPLYHAETVGST
+14 SSMPLYHAETVGST
-28 QTDTGQETTSD
+28 QTDTGQKTTSD

-44 KQNISNVLSEQMELK
+44 TQNISNVLSEQMELK

-66 SNFDTM
+66 SNFDSM
-72 RSTANEQIAGMEKIS
+72 RSTANEQIADMEEIS
-87 NHLNT
+87 SHLNT

-105 AKRRMDKQL
+105 AKHRMDKQL
-114 SKAKSLLMSTN
+114 GSAKSLLMSTN
-125 GAYTTNEYKYNIELA
+125 GAYTTNEYKYNIELV

-148 VNSSFEEISKLCYD
+148 VNSSFEEISKLYYD

-168 TVKKY
+168 TVRKY

-182 RENIVKTAM
+182 REDIVKTAM

-273 TIFYSEAAARASND
+273 TVFYSEAAAKASND
-287 EFNEKIEKAI
+287 EFNEKIKKAI

-319 KEIKAG
+319 KEIKEG
-325 KWKGMAEE
+325 KWKGMTEK

-343 TLKSGDEKA
+343 TLKSGNEKA
-352 DPDTEADES
+352 DPDIKTDES
-361 SLDKKQTKA
+361 SLDKTQAKT
-370 LKKAKAEEKP
+370 LKKVKVEEKP
-380 DKTEKKASKKTR
+380 DKTDKKKKKVKKQEIKQKKTT
-392 GGKKDQSKT
+392 D
-401 ADKKGKADSKKA
+401 
-413 DTHKADSGKK
+413 
-423 ASEKENP
+423 
-430 KSKKSGN
+430 
-437 LSKNKTG
+437 
-444 QKVKQEKTKQ
+444 
-454 ENVKQEKTTGSEKKI
+454 SEKKI
-469 SKKEKTAEDIEFRTE
+469 SKKEKTTEDIELRTE

-496 KKKAIDKLKKELI
+496 KKKSINKLKKEFI
-509 DDNVITKQIGHV
+509 DDNTITKQIGHV

-547 LTTEDEYDGFQYFYS
+547 LTTENEYDGFQYFYS
-562 PLENKQKNVS
+562 PLENTRKNVS

-580 KVVNLPELEGYNGGK
+580 KVIKLPELEGYNGGK
-595 TYEPYTAITSVDSRQ
+595 TYEPYTTITSVNSWQ
-610 YKLQQEAY
+610 YKLQQKAY

-645 YIDVVLENGTVIPC
+645 YIDIVLENGTVIPC
-659 VIGDAKADAHTDREF
+659 VIGDAKDDAHTDQEF
-674 HIMTRKSHC
+674 HIMTKKSHC
-683 VSEFIVDTSVMD
+683 VSEFLVDESVMN
-695 PDLQSSGNMSN
+695 PDLLLSGNMSN
-706 YKEEWNSKVIKFIL
+706 YREEWNSKVVKFIL
-720 YDKIVG
+720 YDKNFIIAG

>member
-1 MVLSATLITGAAV
+1 MNSRKLLTMVLSATLITGAAV
-14 SGMPLYHAETVGST
+14 SSMPLYHAETVGST
-28 QTDTGQETTSD
+28 QTDTGQKTTSD

-44 KQNISNVLSEQMELK
+44 TQNISNVLSEQMELK

-66 SNFDTM
+66 SNFDSM
-72 RSTANEQIAGMEKIS
+72 RSTANEQIADMEEIS
-87 NHLNT
+87 SHLNT

-105 AKRRMDKQL
+105 AKHRMDKQL
-114 SKAKSLLMSTN
+114 GSAKSLLMSTN
-125 GAYTTNEYKYNIELA
+125 GAYTTNEYKYNIELV

-148 VNSSFEEISKLCYD
+148 VNSSFEEISKLYYD

-168 TVKKY
+168 TVRKY

-182 RENIVKTAM
+182 REDIVKTAM

-266 CFKDASG
+266 CFKDSG
-273 TIFYSEAAARASND
+273 GTVFYSEAAAKASND
-287 EFNEKIEKAI
+287 EFNEKIKKAI

-319 KEIKAG
+319 KEIKEG
-325 KWKGMAEE
+325 KWKGMTEK

-343 TLKSGDEKA
+343 TLKSGNEKA
-352 DPDTEADES
+352 DPDIKTDES
-361 SLDKKQTKA
+361 SLDKTQAKT
-370 LKKAKAEEKP
+370 LKKVKVEEKP
-380 DKTEKKASKKTR
+380 DKTGKKKKKVKKQEIKQKKTT
-392 GGKKDQSKT
+392 D
-401 ADKKGKADSKKA
+401 
-413 DTHKADSGKK
+413 
-423 ASEKENP
+423 
-430 KSKKSGN
+430 
-437 LSKNKTG
+437 
-444 QKVKQEKTKQ
+444 
-454 ENVKQEKTTGSEKKI
+454 SEKKI
-469 SKKEKTAEDIEFRTE
+469 SKKEKTTEDIELRTE

-496 KKKAIDKLKKELI
+496 KKKSINKLKKEFI
-509 DDNVITKQIGHV
+509 DDNTITKQIGHV

-547 LTTEDEYDGFQYFYS
+547 LTTENEYDGFQYFYS
-562 PLENKQKNVS
+562 PLENTRKNVS

-580 KVVNLPELEGYNGGK
+580 KVIKLPELEGYNGGK
-595 TYEPYTAITSVDSRQ
+595 TYEPYTTITSVNSWQ
-610 YKLQQEAY
+610 YKLQQKAY

-645 YIDVVLENGTVIPC
+645 YIDIVLENGTVIPC
-659 VIGDAKADAHTDREF
+659 VIGDAKDDAHTDQEF
-674 HIMTRKSHC
+674 HIMTKKSHC
-683 VSEFIVDTSVMD
+683 VSEFLVDESVMN
-695 PDLQSSGNMSN
+695 PDLLLSGNMSN
-706 YKEEWNSKVIKFIL
+706 YREEWNSKVVKFIL
-720 YDKIVG
+720 YDKNFIIAG

>member
-1 MVLSATLITGAAV
+1 MNSRKLLTMVLSATLITGAAV
-14 SGMPLYHAETVGST
+14 SSMPLYHAETVGST
-28 QTDTGQETTSD
+28 QTDTGQKTTSD

-44 KQNISNVLSEQMELK
+44 TQNISNVLSEQMELK

-66 SNFDTM
+66 SNFDSM
-72 RSTANEQIAGMEKIS
+72 RSTANEQIADMEEIS
-87 NHLNT
+87 SHLNT

-105 AKRRMDKQL
+105 AKHRMDKQL
-114 SKAKSLLMSTN
+114 GSAKSLLMSTN
-125 GAYTTNEYKYNIELA
+125 GAYTTNEYKYNIELV

-148 VNSSFEEISKLCYD
+148 VNLSFEEISKLYYD

-168 TVKKY
+168 TVRKY

-182 RENIVKTAM
+182 REDIVKTAM

-266 CFKDASG
+266 CFKDSG
-273 TIFYSEAAARASND
+273 GTVFYSEAAAKASND
-287 EFNEKIEKAI
+287 EFNEKIKKAI

-319 KEIKAG
+319 KEIKEG
-325 KWKGMAEE
+325 KWKGMTEK

-343 TLKSGDEKA
+343 TLKSGNEKA
-352 DPDTEADES
+352 DPDIKTDES
-361 SLDKKQTKA
+361 SLDKTQAKT
-370 LKKAKAEEKP
+370 LKKVKVEEKP
-380 DKTEKKASKKTR
+380 DKTDKKKKKVKKQEIKQKKTT
-392 GGKKDQSKT
+392 D
-401 ADKKGKADSKKA
+401 
-413 DTHKADSGKK
+413 
-423 ASEKENP
+423 
-430 KSKKSGN
+430 
-437 LSKNKTG
+437 
-444 QKVKQEKTKQ
+444 
-454 ENVKQEKTTGSEKKI
+454 SEKKI
-469 SKKEKTAEDIEFRTE
+469 SKKEKTTEDIELRTE

-496 KKKAIDKLKKELI
+496 KKKSINKLKKEFI
-509 DDNVITKQIGHV
+509 DDNTITKQIGHV

-547 LTTEDEYDGFQYFYS
+547 LTTENEYDGFQYFYS
-562 PLENKQKNVS
+562 PLENTRKNVS

-580 KVVNLPELEGYNGGK
+580 KVIKLPELEGYNGGK
-595 TYEPYTAITSVDSRQ
+595 TYEPYTTITSVNSWQ
-610 YKLQQEAY
+610 YKLQQKAY

-645 YIDVVLENGTVIPC
+645 YIDIVLENGTVIPC
-659 VIGDAKADAHTDREF
+659 VIGDAKDDAHTDQEF
-674 HIMTRKSHC
+674 HIMTKKSHC
-683 VSEFIVDTSVMD
+683 VSEFLVDESVMN
-695 PDLQSSGNMSN
+695 PDLLLSGNMSN
-706 YKEEWNSKVIKFIL
+706 YREEWNSKVVKFIL
-720 YDKIVG
+720 YDKNFIIAG

>member
-1 MVLSATLITGAAV
+1 MNSRKLLTMVLSATLITGAAV
-14 SGMPLYHAETVGST
+14 SSMPLYHAETVGST
-28 QTDTGQETTSD
+28 QTDTGQKTTSD

-44 KQNISNVLSEQMELK
+44 TQNISNVLSEQMELK

-66 SNFDTM
+66 SNFDSM
-72 RSTANEQIAGMEKIS
+72 RSTANEQIADMEEIS
-87 NHLNT
+87 SHLNT

-105 AKRRMDKQL
+105 AKHRMDKQL
-114 SKAKSLLMSTN
+114 GSAKSLLMSTN
-125 GAYTTNEYKYNIELA
+125 GAYTTNEYKYNIELV

-148 VNSSFEEISKLCYD
+148 VNSSFEEISKLYYD

-168 TVKKY
+168 TVRKY

-182 RENIVKTAM
+182 REDIVKTAM

-273 TIFYSEAAARASND
+273 TVFYSEVAAKASND
-287 EFNEKIEKAI
+287 ELNEKIKKAI

-319 KEIKAG
+319 KEIKEG
-325 KWKGMAEE
+325 KWKGMTEK

-343 TLKSGDEKA
+343 TLKSGNEKA
-352 DPDTEADES
+352 DPDIKTDES
-361 SLDKKQTKA
+361 SLDKTQAKT
-370 LKKAKAEEKP
+370 LKKVKVEEKP
-380 DKTEKKASKKTR
+380 DKTDKKKKKVKKQEIKQKKTT
-392 GGKKDQSKT
+392 D
-401 ADKKGKADSKKA
+401 
-413 DTHKADSGKK
+413 
-423 ASEKENP
+423 
-430 KSKKSGN
+430 
-437 LSKNKTG
+437 
-444 QKVKQEKTKQ
+444 
-454 ENVKQEKTTGSEKKI
+454 SEKKI
-469 SKKEKTAEDIEFRTE
+469 SKKEKTTEDIELRTE

-496 KKKAIDKLKKELI
+496 KKKSINKLKKEFI
-509 DDNVITKQIGHV
+509 DDNTITKQIGHV

-547 LTTEDEYDGFQYFYS
+547 LTTENEYDGFQYFYS
-562 PLENKQKNVS
+562 PLENTRKNVS

-580 KVVNLPELEGYNGGK
+580 KVIKLPELEGYNGGK
-595 TYEPYTAITSVDSRQ
+595 TYEPYTTITSVNSWQ
-610 YKLQQEAY
+610 YKLQQKAY

-645 YIDVVLENGTVIPC
+645 YIDIVLENGTVIPC
-659 VIGDAKADAHTDREF
+659 VIGDAKDDAHTDQEF
-674 HIMTRKSHC
+674 HIMTKKSHC
-683 VSEFIVDTSVMD
+683 VSEFLVDESVMN
-695 PDLQSSGNMSN
+695 PDLLLSGNMSN
-706 YKEEWNSKVIKFIL
+706 YREEWNSKVVKFIL
-720 YDKIVG
+720 YDKNFIIAG

>member
-1 MVLSATLITGAAV
+1 MNSRKLLTMVLSATLITGAAV
-14 SGMPLYHAETVGST
+14 SSTPLYHAETVGST
-28 QTDTGQETTSD
+28 QTDTGQKTTSD

-44 KQNISNVLSEQMELK
+44 TQNISNVLSEQMELK

-66 SNFDTM
+66 SNFDSM
-72 RSTANEQIAGMEKIS
+72 RSTANEQIADMEEIS
-87 NHLNT
+87 SHLNT

-105 AKRRMDKQL
+105 AKHRMDKQL
-114 SKAKSLLMSTN
+114 GSAKSLLMSTN
-125 GAYTTNEYKYNIELA
+125 GAYTTNEYKYNIELV

-148 VNSSFEEISKLCYD
+148 VNSSFEEISKLYYD

-168 TVKKY
+168 TVRKY

-182 RENIVKTAM
+182 REDIVKTAM

-273 TIFYSEAAARASND
+273 TVFYSEAAAKASND
-287 EFNEKIEKAI
+287 EFSEKIKKAI

-319 KEIKAG
+319 KEIKEG
-325 KWKGMAEE
+325 KWKGMTEK

-343 TLKSGDEKA
+343 TLKSGNKKA
-352 DPDTEADES
+352 DPDIKIDEN
-361 SLDKKQTKA
+361 SLDKTQAKT
-370 LKKAKAEEKP
+370 LKKVKVEKKP
-380 DKTEKKASKKTR
+380 DKTDKKKKNVKKQKIKQKKTT
-392 GGKKDQSKT
+392 D
-401 ADKKGKADSKKA
+401 
-413 DTHKADSGKK
+413 
-423 ASEKENP
+423 
-430 KSKKSGN
+430 
-437 LSKNKTG
+437 
-444 QKVKQEKTKQ
+444 
-454 ENVKQEKTTGSEKKI
+454 SEKKI
-469 SKKEKTAEDIEFRTE
+469 SKKEKTTEDIELRTE

-496 KKKAIDKLKKELI
+496 KKKSINKLKKEFI
-509 DDNVITKQIGHV
+509 DDNTITKQIGHV

-547 LTTEDEYDGFQYFYS
+547 LTTENEYDGFQYFYS
-562 PLENKQKNVS
+562 PFENKRKNVS

-580 KVVNLPELEGYNGGK
+580 KVIKLPELEGYNGKK
-595 TYEPYTAITSVDSRQ
+595 TYEPYTTITSVNSWQ
-610 YKLQQEAY
+610 YKLQQKAY

-645 YIDVVLENGTVIPC
+645 YIDIVLENGTVIPC
-659 VIGDAKADAHTDREF
+659 VIGDAKDDAHTDQEF
-674 HIMTRKSHC
+674 HIMTKKSHC
-683 VSEFIVDTSVMD
+683 VSEFLVDTSVMK
-695 PDLQSSGNMSN
+695 PDLQLSGNMSN
-706 YKEEWNSKVIKFIL
+706 YREEWNSKVVKFIL
-720 YDKIVG
+720 YDKIAG

>member
-1 MVLSATLITGAAV
+1 MNSRKLLTMVLSATLITGAAV
-14 SGMPLYHAETVGST
+14 SSMPLYHAETVGST
-28 QTDTGQETTSD
+28 QTDTGQKTTSD

-44 KQNISNVLSEQMELK
+44 TQNISNVLSEQMELK

-66 SNFDTM
+66 SNFDSM
-72 RSTANEQIAGMEKIS
+72 RSTANEQIADMEEIS
-87 NHLNT
+87 SHLNT
-92 QYEKYSDYGKLKK
+92 QYEKYSDYGKMKK
-105 AKRRMDKQL
+105 AKHRMDKQL
-114 SKAKSLLMSTN
+114 GSAKSLLMSTN
-125 GAYTTNEYKYNIELA
+125 GAYTTNEYKYNIELV

-148 VNSSFEEISKLCYD
+148 VNSSFEEISKLYYD

-168 TVKKY
+168 TVRKY

-182 RENIVKTAM
+182 REDIVKTAM

-273 TIFYSEAAARASND
+273 TVFYSEAAAKASND
-287 EFNEKIEKAI
+287 EFNEKIKKAI

-319 KEIKAG
+319 KEIKEG
-325 KWKGMAEE
+325 KWKGMTEK

-343 TLKSGDEKA
+343 TLKSGNEKA
-352 DPDTEADES
+352 DPDIKTDES
-361 SLDKKQTKA
+361 SLDKTQAKT
-370 LKKAKAEEKP
+370 LKKVKVEEKP
-380 DKTEKKASKKTR
+380 DKTDKKKKKVKKQEIKQKKTT
-392 GGKKDQSKT
+392 D
-401 ADKKGKADSKKA
+401 
-413 DTHKADSGKK
+413 
-423 ASEKENP
+423 
-430 KSKKSGN
+430 
-437 LSKNKTG
+437 
-444 QKVKQEKTKQ
+444 
-454 ENVKQEKTTGSEKKI
+454 SEKKI
-469 SKKEKTAEDIEFRTE
+469 SKKEKTTEDIELRTE
-484 IHERT
+484 IHEHT

-496 KKKAIDKLKKELI
+496 KKKSINKLKKEFI
-509 DDNVITKQIGHV
+509 DDNTITKQIGHV

-547 LTTEDEYDGFQYFYS
+547 LTTENEYDGFQYFYS
-562 PLENKQKNVS
+562 PLENTRKNVS

-580 KVVNLPELEGYNGGK
+580 KVIKLPELEGYNGGK
-595 TYEPYTAITSVDSRQ
+595 TYEPYTTITSVNSWQ
-610 YKLQQEAY
+610 YKLQQKAY

-645 YIDVVLENGTVIPC
+645 YIDIVLENGTVIPC
-659 VIGDAKADAHTDREF
+659 VIGDAKDDAHTDQEF
-674 HIMTRKSHC
+674 HIMTKKSHC
-683 VSEFIVDTSVMD
+683 VSEFLVDESVMN
-695 PDLQSSGNMSN
+695 PDLLLSGNMSN
-706 YKEEWNSKVIKFIL
+706 YREEWNSKVVKFIL
-720 YDKIVG
+720 YDKNFIIAG

>member
-1 MVLSATLITGAAV
+1 LNSRKLLTMVLSATLITGAAV
-14 SGMPLYHAETVGST
+14 SSMPLYHAETVGST
-28 QTDTGQETTSD
+28 QTDTGQKTTSD

-44 KQNISNVLSEQMELK
+44 TQNISNVLSEQMELK

-66 SNFDTM
+66 SNFDSM
-72 RSTANEQIAGMEKIS
+72 RSTANEQIADMEEIS
-87 NHLNT
+87 SHLNT

-105 AKRRMDKQL
+105 AKHRMDKQL
-114 SKAKSLLMSTN
+114 GSAKSLLMSTN
-125 GAYTTNEYKYNIELA
+125 GAYTTNEYKYNIELV

-148 VNSSFEEISKLCYD
+148 VNSSFEEISKLYYD

-168 TVKKY
+168 TVRKY

-182 RENIVKTAM
+182 REDIVKTAM

-266 CFKDASG
+266 CFKDSG
-273 TIFYSEAAARASND
+273 GTVFYSEAAAKASND
-287 EFNEKIEKAI
+287 EFNEKIKKAI

-319 KEIKAG
+319 KEIKEG
-325 KWKGMAEE
+325 KWKGMTEK

-343 TLKSGDEKA
+343 TLKSGNEKA
-352 DPDTEADES
+352 DPDIKTDES
-361 SLDKKQTKA
+361 SLDKTQAKT
-370 LKKAKAEEKP
+370 LKKVKVEEKP
-380 DKTEKKASKKTR
+380 DKTDKKKKKVKKQEIKQKKTT
-392 GGKKDQSKT
+392 D
-401 ADKKGKADSKKA
+401 
-413 DTHKADSGKK
+413 
-423 ASEKENP
+423 
-430 KSKKSGN
+430 
-437 LSKNKTG
+437 
-444 QKVKQEKTKQ
+444 
-454 ENVKQEKTTGSEKKI
+454 SEKKI
-469 SKKEKTAEDIEFRTE
+469 SKKEKTTEDIELRTE

-496 KKKAIDKLKKELI
+496 KKKSINKLKKEFI
-509 DDNVITKQIGHV
+509 DDNTITKQIGHV

-547 LTTEDEYDGFQYFYS
+547 LTTENEYDGFQYFYS
-562 PLENKQKNVS
+562 PLENTRKNVS

-580 KVVNLPELEGYNGGK
+580 KVIKLPELEGYNGGK
-595 TYEPYTAITSVDSRQ
+595 TYEPYTTITSVNSWQ
-610 YKLQQEAY
+610 YKLQQKAY

-645 YIDVVLENGTVIPC
+645 YIDIVLENGTVIPC
-659 VIGDAKADAHTDREF
+659 VIGDAKDDAHTDQEF
-674 HIMTRKSHC
+674 HIMTKKSHC
-683 VSEFIVDTSVMD
+683 VSEFLVDESVMN
-695 PDLQSSGNMSN
+695 PDLLLSGNMSN
-706 YKEEWNSKVIKFIL
+706 YREEWNSKVVKFIL
-720 YDKIVG
+720 YDKNFIIAG

>member
-1 MVLSATLITGAAV
+1 MNSRKLLTMVLSATLITGAAV
-14 SGMPLYHAETVGST
+14 SSTPLYHAETVGST
-28 QTDTGQETTSD
+28 QTDTGQKTTSD

-44 KQNISNVLSEQMELK
+44 TQNISNVLSEQMELK

-66 SNFDTM
+66 SNFDSM
-72 RSTANEQIAGMEKIS
+72 RSTANEQIADMEEIS
-87 NHLNT
+87 SHLNT

-105 AKRRMDKQL
+105 AKHRMDKQL
-114 SKAKSLLMSTN
+114 GSAKSLLMSTN
-125 GAYTTNEYKYNIELA
+125 GAYTTNEYKYNIELV

-148 VNSSFEEISKLCYD
+148 VNSSFEEISKLYYD

-168 TVKKY
+168 TVRKY

-182 RENIVKTAM
+182 REDIVKTAM

-273 TIFYSEAAARASND
+273 TVFYSEAAAKASND
-287 EFNEKIEKAI
+287 EFNEKIKKAI

-319 KEIKAG
+319 KEIKEG
-325 KWKGMAEE
+325 KWKGMTEK

-343 TLKSGDEKA
+343 TLKSGNEKA
-352 DPDTEADES
+352 DPDIKTDES
-361 SLDKKQTKA
+361 SLDKTQAKT
-370 LKKAKAEEKP
+370 LKKVKVEEKP
-380 DKTEKKASKKTR
+380 DKTDKKKKKVKKQEIKQKKTT
-392 GGKKDQSKT
+392 D
-401 ADKKGKADSKKA
+401 
-413 DTHKADSGKK
+413 
-423 ASEKENP
+423 
-430 KSKKSGN
+430 
-437 LSKNKTG
+437 
-444 QKVKQEKTKQ
+444 
-454 ENVKQEKTTGSEKKI
+454 SEKKI
-469 SKKEKTAEDIEFRTE
+469 SKKEKTTEDIELRTE

-496 KKKAIDKLKKELI
+496 KKKSINKLKKEFI
-509 DDNVITKQIGHV
+509 DDNTITKQIGHV

-547 LTTEDEYDGFQYFYS
+547 LTTENEYDGFQYFYS
-562 PLENKQKNVS
+562 PLENTRKNVS

-580 KVVNLPELEGYNGGK
+580 KVIKLPELEGYNGGK
-595 TYEPYTAITSVDSRQ
+595 TYEPYTTITSVNSWQ
-610 YKLQQEAY
+610 YKLQQKAY

-645 YIDVVLENGTVIPC
+645 YIDIVLENGTVIPC
-659 VIGDAKADAHTDREF
+659 VIGDAKDDAHTDQEF
-674 HIMTRKSHC
+674 HIMTKKSHC
-683 VSEFIVDTSVMD
+683 VSEFLVDESVMN
-695 PDLQSSGNMSN
+695 PDLLLSGNMSN
-706 YKEEWNSKVIKFIL
+706 YREEWNSKVVKFIL
-720 YDKIVG
+720 YDKNFIIAG

>member
-1 MVLSATLITGAAV
+1 MNSRKLLTMVLSATLITGAAV
-14 SGMPLYHAETVGST
+14 SSMPLYHAETVGST
-28 QTDTGQETTSD
+28 QTDTGQKTTSD

-44 KQNISNVLSEQMELK
+44 TQNISNVLSEQMELK

-66 SNFDTM
+66 SNFDSM
-72 RSTANEQIAGMEKIS
+72 RSTANEQIADMEEIS
-87 NHLNT
+87 SHLNT

-105 AKRRMDKQL
+105 AKHRMDKQL
-114 SKAKSLLMSTN
+114 GSAKSLLMSTN
-125 GAYTTNEYKYNIELA
+125 GAYTTNEYKYNIELV

-148 VNSSFEEISKLCYD
+148 VNSSFEEISKLYYD

-168 TVKKY
+168 TVRKY

-182 RENIVKTAM
+182 REDIVKTAM

-273 TIFYSEAAARASND
+273 TVFYSEAAAKASND
-287 EFNEKIEKAI
+287 EFNEKIKKAI

-319 KEIKAG
+319 KEIKEG
-325 KWKGMAEE
+325 KWKGMTEK

-338 SDDHE
+338 SDDHG
-343 TLKSGDEKA
+343 TLKSGNEKA
-352 DPDTEADES
+352 DPDIKTDES
-361 SLDKKQTKA
+361 SLDKTHAKT
-370 LKKAKAEEKP
+370 LKKVKVEEKP
-380 DKTEKKASKKTR
+380 DKT
-392 GGKKDQSKT
+392 
-401 ADKKGKADSKKA
+401 DKKGK
-413 DTHKADSGKK
+413 
-423 ASEKENP
+423 
-430 KSKKSGN
+430 
-437 LSKNKTG
+437 
-444 QKVKQEKTKQ
+444 
-454 ENVKQEKTTGSEKKI
+454 NVKKQKIKQKKTTDSEKKI
-469 SKKEKTAEDIEFRTE
+469 SKKEKTTEDIELCTE

-496 KKKAIDKLKKELI
+496 KKKFINKLKKEFI
-509 DDNVITKQIGHV
+509 DDNTITKQIGHV

-547 LTTEDEYDGFQYFYS
+547 LTTENEYDGFQYFYS
-562 PLENKQKNVS
+562 PLENKRKNVS

-580 KVVNLPELEGYNGGK
+580 KVIKLPELEGYNGGK
-595 TYEPYTAITSVDSRQ
+595 TYEPYTTITSVNSWQ
-610 YKLQQEAY
+610 YKLQQKAY

-645 YIDVVLENGTVIPC
+645 YIDIVLENGTVIPC
-659 VIGDAKADAHTDREF
+659 VIGDAKDDAHTDQEF
-674 HIMTRKSHC
+674 HIMTKKSHC
-683 VSEFIVDTSVMD
+683 VSEFLVDTSVMN
-695 PDLQSSGNMSN
+695 PDLLLSGNMSN
-706 YKEEWNSKVIKFIL
+706 YREEWNSKVVKFIL
-720 YDKIVG
+720 YDKNFIIAG

>member
-1 MVLSATLITGAAV
+1 MNSRKLLTMVLSATLITGAAV
-14 SGMPLYHAETVGST
+14 SSMPLYHAETVGST
-28 QTDTGQETTSD
+28 QTDTGQKTTSD

-44 KQNISNVLSEQMELK
+44 TQNISNVLSEQMELK

-66 SNFDTM
+66 SNFDSM
-72 RSTANEQIAGMEKIS
+72 RSTANEQIADMEEIS
-87 NHLNT
+87 SHLNT

-105 AKRRMDKQL
+105 AKHRMDKQL
-114 SKAKSLLMSTN
+114 GSAKSLLMSTN
-125 GAYTTNEYKYNIELA
+125 GAYTTNEYKYNIELV

-148 VNSSFEEISKLCYD
+148 VNSSFEEISKLYYD

-168 TVKKY
+168 TVRKY

-182 RENIVKTAM
+182 REDIVKTAM

-273 TIFYSEAAARASND
+273 TVFYSEAAAKASND
-287 EFNEKIEKAI
+287 EFNEKIKKAI

-319 KEIKAG
+319 KEIKEG
-325 KWKGMAEE
+325 KWKGMTEK

-343 TLKSGDEKA
+343 TLKSGNEKA
-352 DPDTEADES
+352 DPDIKTDES
-361 SLDKKQTKA
+361 SLDKTQAKT
-370 LKKAKAEEKP
+370 LKKVKVEEKP
-380 DKTEKKASKKTR
+380 DKTDKKKKVKKQEIKQKKTT
-392 GGKKDQSKT
+392 D
-401 ADKKGKADSKKA
+401 
-413 DTHKADSGKK
+413 
-423 ASEKENP
+423 
-430 KSKKSGN
+430 
-437 LSKNKTG
+437 
-444 QKVKQEKTKQ
+444 
-454 ENVKQEKTTGSEKKI
+454 SEKKI
-469 SKKEKTAEDIEFRTE
+469 SKKEKTTEDIELRTE

-496 KKKAIDKLKKELI
+496 KKKSINKLKKEFI
-509 DDNVITKQIGHV
+509 DDNTITKQIGHV

-547 LTTEDEYDGFQYFYS
+547 LTTENEYDGFQYFYS
-562 PLENKQKNVS
+562 PLENTRKNVS

-580 KVVNLPELEGYNGGK
+580 KVIKLPELEGYNGGK
-595 TYEPYTAITSVDSRQ
+595 TYEPYTTITSVNSWQ
-610 YKLQQEAY
+610 YKLQQKAY

-645 YIDVVLENGTVIPC
+645 YIDIVLENGTVIPC
-659 VIGDAKADAHTDREF
+659 VIGDAKDDAHTDQEF
-674 HIMTRKSHC
+674 HIMTKKSHC
-683 VSEFIVDTSVMD
+683 VSEFLVDESVMN
-695 PDLQSSGNMSN
+695 PDLLLSGNMSN
-706 YKEEWNSKVIKFIL
+706 YREEWNSKVVKFIL
-720 YDKIVG
+720 YDKNFIIAG

>member
-1 MVLSATLITGAAV
+1 MNSRKLLTMVLSATLITGAAV
-14 SGMPLYHAETVGST
+14 SSMPLYHAETVGST
-28 QTDTGQETTSD
+28 QTDTGQKTTSD

-44 KQNISNVLSEQMELK
+44 TQNISNVLSEQMELK

-66 SNFDTM
+66 SNFDSM
-72 RSTANEQIAGMEKIS
+72 RSTANEQIADMEEIS
-87 NHLNT
+87 SHLNT

-105 AKRRMDKQL
+105 AKHRMDKQL
-114 SKAKSLLMSTN
+114 GSAKSLLMSTN
-125 GAYTTNEYKYNIELA
+125 GAYTTNEYKYNIELV

-148 VNSSFEEISKLCYD
+148 VNSSFEEISKLYYD

-168 TVKKY
+168 TVRKY

-182 RENIVKTAM
+182 REDIVKTAM

-266 CFKDASG
+266 CFKDSG
-273 TIFYSEAAARASND
+273 GTVFYSEAAAKASND
-287 EFNEKIEKAI
+287 EFNEKIKKAI

-319 KEIKAG
+319 KEIKEG
-325 KWKGMAEE
+325 KWKGMTEK

-343 TLKSGDEKA
+343 TLKSGNEKA
-352 DPDTEADES
+352 DPDIKTDES
-361 SLDKKQTKA
+361 SLDKTQAKT
-370 LKKAKAEEKP
+370 LKKVKVEEKP
-380 DKTEKKASKKTR
+380 DKTDKKKKKVKKQEIKQKKTT
-392 GGKKDQSKT
+392 D
-401 ADKKGKADSKKA
+401 
-413 DTHKADSGKK
+413 
-423 ASEKENP
+423 
-430 KSKKSGN
+430 
-437 LSKNKTG
+437 
-444 QKVKQEKTKQ
+444 
-454 ENVKQEKTTGSEKKI
+454 SEKKI
-469 SKKEKTAEDIEFRTE
+469 SKKEKTTEDIELRTE

-496 KKKAIDKLKKELI
+496 KKKSINKLKKEFI
-509 DDNVITKQIGHV
+509 DDNTITKQIGHV

-533 TWIHCTGGSIDNVV
+533 TWIHCNGGSIDNVV
-547 LTTEDEYDGFQYFYS
+547 LTTENEYDGFQYFYS
-562 PLENKQKNVS
+562 PLENTRKNVS

-580 KVVNLPELEGYNGGK
+580 KVIKLPELEGYNGGK
-595 TYEPYTAITSVDSRQ
+595 TYEPYTTITSVNSWQ
-610 YKLQQEAY
+610 YKLQQKAY

-645 YIDVVLENGTVIPC
+645 YIDIVLENGTVIPC
-659 VIGDAKADAHTDREF
+659 VIGDAKDDAHTDQEF
-674 HIMTRKSHC
+674 HIMTKKSHC
-683 VSEFIVDTSVMD
+683 VSEFLVDESVMN
-695 PDLQSSGNMSN
+695 PDLLLSGNMSN
-706 YKEEWNSKVIKFIL
+706 YREEWNSKVVKFIL
-720 YDKIVG
+720 YDKNFIIAG

>member
-1 MVLSATLITGAAV
+1 MNSRKLLTMVLSATLITGAAV
-14 SGMPLYHAETVGST
+14 SSTPLYHAETVGST
-28 QTDTGQETTSD
+28 QTDTGQKTTSD

-44 KQNISNVLSEQMELK
+44 TQNISNVLSEQMELK

-66 SNFDTM
+66 SNFDSM
-72 RSTANEQIAGMEKIS
+72 RSTANEQIADMEEIS
-87 NHLNT
+87 SHLNT

-105 AKRRMDKQL
+105 AKHRMDKQL
-114 SKAKSLLMSTN
+114 GSAKSLLMSTN
-125 GAYTTNEYKYNIELA
+125 GAYTTNEYKYNIELV

-148 VNSSFEEISKLCYD
+148 VNSSFEEISKLYYD

-168 TVKKY
+168 TVRKY

-182 RENIVKTAM
+182 REDIVKTAM

-273 TIFYSEAAARASND
+273 TVFYSEAAAKASND
-287 EFNEKIEKAI
+287 EFNEKIKKAI
-297 ELQKTDYEDA
+297 ELQKTDYKDA

-319 KEIKAG
+319 KEIKEG
-325 KWKGMAEE
+325 KWKGMTEK

-343 TLKSGDEKA
+343 TLKSCNEKA
-352 DPDTEADES
+352 DPDIKTDES
-361 SLDKKQTKA
+361 SLDKTQAKT
-370 LKKAKAEEKP
+370 LKKVKVEEKP
-380 DKTEKKASKKTR
+380 DKTDKKKKKVKKQEIKQKKTT
-392 GGKKDQSKT
+392 D
-401 ADKKGKADSKKA
+401 
-413 DTHKADSGKK
+413 
-423 ASEKENP
+423 
-430 KSKKSGN
+430 
-437 LSKNKTG
+437 
-444 QKVKQEKTKQ
+444 
-454 ENVKQEKTTGSEKKI
+454 SEKKI
-469 SKKEKTAEDIEFRTE
+469 SKKEKTTEDIELRTE

-496 KKKAIDKLKKELI
+496 KKKSINKLKKEFI
-509 DDNVITKQIGHV
+509 DDNTITKQIGHV

-547 LTTEDEYDGFQYFYS
+547 LTTENEYDGFQYFYS
-562 PLENKQKNVS
+562 PFENKRKNVS

-580 KVVNLPELEGYNGGK
+580 KVIKLPELEGYNGKK
-595 TYEPYTAITSVDSRQ
+595 TYEPYTTITSVNSWQ
-610 YKLQQEAY
+610 YKLQQKAY

-645 YIDVVLENGTVIPC
+645 YIDIVLENGTVIPC
-659 VIGDAKADAHTDREF
+659 VIGDAKDDAHTDQEF
-674 HIMTRKSHC
+674 HIMTKKSHC
-683 VSEFIVDTSVMD
+683 VSEFLVDTSVMN
-695 PDLQSSGNMSN
+695 PDLQLSGNMSN
-706 YKEEWNSKVIKFIL
+706 YREEWNSKVVKFIL
-720 YDKIVG
+720 YDKIAG

>member
-1 MVLSATLITGAAV
+1 MNSRKLLTMVLSATLITGAAV
-14 SGMPLYHAETVGST
+14 SSMPLYHAETVGST
-28 QTDTGQETTSD
+28 QTDTGQKTTSD

-44 KQNISNVLSEQMELK
+44 TQNISNVLSEQMELK

-66 SNFDTM
+66 SNFDSM
-72 RSTANEQIAGMEKIS
+72 RSTANEQIADMEEIS
-87 NHLNT
+87 SHLNT

-105 AKRRMDKQL
+105 AKHRMDKQL
-114 SKAKSLLMSTN
+114 GSAKSLLMSTN
-125 GAYTTNEYKYNIELA
+125 GAYTTNEYKYNIELV

-148 VNSSFEEISKLCYD
+148 VNSSFEEISKLYYD

-168 TVKKY
+168 TVRKY

-182 RENIVKTAM
+182 REDIVKTAM

-266 CFKDASG
+266 CFKDSG
-273 TIFYSEAAARASND
+273 GTVFYSEAAAKASND
-287 EFNEKIEKAI
+287 EFNEKIKKAI

-319 KEIKAG
+319 KEIKEG
-325 KWKGMAEE
+325 KWKGMTEK

-343 TLKSGDEKA
+343 TLKSGNEKA
-352 DPDTEADES
+352 DPDIKTDES
-361 SLDKKQTKA
+361 SLDKTQAKT
-370 LKKAKAEEKP
+370 LKKVKVEEKP
-380 DKTEKKASKKTR
+380 DKTDKKKKKVKKQEIKQKKTT
-392 GGKKDQSKT
+392 D
-401 ADKKGKADSKKA
+401 
-413 DTHKADSGKK
+413 
-423 ASEKENP
+423 
-430 KSKKSGN
+430 
-437 LSKNKTG
+437 
-444 QKVKQEKTKQ
+444 
-454 ENVKQEKTTGSEKKI
+454 SEKKI
-469 SKKEKTAEDIEFRTE
+469 SKKEKTTEDIELRTE

-496 KKKAIDKLKKELI
+496 KKKSINKLKKEFI
-509 DDNVITKQIGHV
+509 DDNTITKQIGHV
-521 GIYAGKDKDGND
+521 GIYTGKDKDGND

-547 LTTEDEYDGFQYFYS
+547 LTTENEYDGFQYFYS
-562 PLENKQKNVS
+562 PLENTRKNVS

-580 KVVNLPELEGYNGGK
+580 KVIKLPELEGYNGGK
-595 TYEPYTAITSVDSRQ
+595 TYEPYTTITSVNSWQ
-610 YKLQQEAY
+610 YKLQQKAY

-645 YIDVVLENGTVIPC
+645 YIDIVLENGTVIPC
-659 VIGDAKADAHTDREF
+659 VIGDAKDDAHTDQEF
-674 HIMTRKSHC
+674 HIMTKKSHC
-683 VSEFIVDTSVMD
+683 VSEFLVDESVMN
-695 PDLQSSGNMSN
+695 PDLLLSGNMSN
-706 YKEEWNSKVIKFIL
+706 YREEWNSKVVKFIL
-720 YDKIVG
+720 YDKNFIIAG

>member
-1 MVLSATLITGAAV
+1 MNSRKLLTMVLSATLITGAAV
-14 SGMPLYHAETVGST
+14 SSMPLYHAETVGST
-28 QTDTGQETTSD
+28 QTDTGQKTTSD

-44 KQNISNVLSEQMELK
+44 TQNISNVLSEQMELK

-66 SNFDTM
+66 SNFDSM
-72 RSTANEQIAGMEKIS
+72 RSTANEQIADMEEIS
-87 NHLNT
+87 SHLNT

-105 AKRRMDKQL
+105 AKHRMDKQL
-114 SKAKSLLMSTN
+114 GSAKSLLMSTN
-125 GAYTTNEYKYNIELA
+125 GAYTTNEYKYNIELV

-148 VNSSFEEISKLCYD
+148 VNSSFEEISKLYYD
-162 AQKNDM
+162 AQKNDK
-168 TVKKY
+168 TVRKY

-182 RENIVKTAM
+182 REDIVKTAM

-273 TIFYSEAAARASND
+273 TVFYSEAAAKASND
-287 EFNEKIEKAI
+287 EFNEKIKKAI

-319 KEIKAG
+319 KEIKEG
-325 KWKGMAEE
+325 KWKGMTEK

-343 TLKSGDEKA
+343 TLKSGNEKA
-352 DPDTEADES
+352 DPDIKTDES
-361 SLDKKQTKA
+361 SLDKTQAKT
-370 LKKAKAEEKP
+370 LKKVKVEEKP
-380 DKTEKKASKKTR
+380 DKTDKKKKKVKKQEIKQKKTT
-392 GGKKDQSKT
+392 D
-401 ADKKGKADSKKA
+401 
-413 DTHKADSGKK
+413 
-423 ASEKENP
+423 
-430 KSKKSGN
+430 
-437 LSKNKTG
+437 
-444 QKVKQEKTKQ
+444 
-454 ENVKQEKTTGSEKKI
+454 SEKKI
-469 SKKEKTAEDIEFRTE
+469 SKKEKTTEDIELRTE

-496 KKKAIDKLKKELI
+496 KKKSINKLKKEFI
-509 DDNVITKQIGHV
+509 DDNTITKQIGHV

-547 LTTEDEYDGFQYFYS
+547 LTTENEYDGFQYFYS
-562 PLENKQKNVS
+562 PLENTRKNVS

-580 KVVNLPELEGYNGGK
+580 KVIKLPELEGYNGGK
-595 TYEPYTAITSVDSRQ
+595 TYEPYTTITSVNSWQ
-610 YKLQQEAY
+610 YKLQQKAY

-645 YIDVVLENGTVIPC
+645 YIDIVLENGTVIPC
-659 VIGDAKADAHTDREF
+659 VIGDAKDDAHTDQEF
-674 HIMTRKSHC
+674 HIMTKKSHC
-683 VSEFIVDTSVMD
+683 VSEFLVDESVMN
-695 PDLQSSGNMSN
+695 PDLLLSGNMSN
-706 YKEEWNSKVIKFIL
+706 YREEWNSKVVKFIL
-720 YDKIVG
+720 YDKNFIIAG

>member
-1 MVLSATLITGAAV
+1 MNFRKLLTMVLSATLITGAAV

-44 KQNISNVLSEQMELK
+44 SQNISNVLSEQMELK

-72 RSTANEQIAGMEKIS
+72 RSTANDQIAVMEQIS

-140 PDEETVND
+140 PDKETVND
-148 VNSSFEEISKLCYD
+148 VNSSFEEISKLYYD
-162 AQKNDM
+162 AQGNDM
-168 TVKKY
+168 TVQKY

-242 STYEQIQKDELKP
+242 STYEQIRKDELKP

-273 TIFYSEAAARASND
+273 TVFYSEAAARASND

-319 KEIKAG
+319 KEIKEG
-325 KWKGMAEE
+325 KWKGMTEK

-343 TLKSGDEKA
+343 TLKSGNEKA
-352 DPDTEADES
+352 DPDIKTDES
-361 SLDKKQTKA
+361 SLDKTQAKT
-370 LKKAKAEEKP
+370 LKKVKVEEKP
-380 DKTEKKASKKTR
+380 DKTDKKKKKVKKQEIKQKKTT
-392 GGKKDQSKT
+392 D
-401 ADKKGKADSKKA
+401 
-413 DTHKADSGKK
+413 
-423 ASEKENP
+423 
-430 KSKKSGN
+430 
-437 LSKNKTG
+437 
-444 QKVKQEKTKQ
+444 
-454 ENVKQEKTTGSEKKI
+454 SEKKI
-469 SKKEKTAEDIEFRTE
+469 SKKEKTTEDIELRTE

-496 KKKAIDKLKKELI
+496 KKKSINKLKKEFI
-509 DDNVITKQIGHV
+509 DDSTITKQIGHV

-547 LTTEDEYDGFQYFYS
+547 LTTENEYDGFQYFYS
-562 PLENKQKNVS
+562 PLENTRKNVS

-580 KVVNLPELEGYNGGK
+580 KVIKLPELEGYNGGK
-595 TYEPYTAITSVDSRQ
+595 TYEPYTTITSVNSWQ
-610 YKLQQEAY
+610 YKLQQKAY

-645 YIDVVLENGTVIPC
+645 YIDIVLENGTVIPC
-659 VIGDAKADAHTDREF
+659 VIGDAKDDAHTDQEF
-674 HIMTRKSHC
+674 HIMTKKSHC
-683 VSEFIVDTSVMD
+683 VSEFLVDESVMN
-695 PDLQSSGNMSN
+695 PDLLLSGNMSN
-706 YKEEWNSKVIKFIL
+706 YREEWNSKVVKFIL
-720 YDKIVG
+720 YDKNFIIAG

>member
-1 MVLSATLITGAAV
+1 MNSRKLLTMVLAATLITGAAV
-14 SGMPLYHAETVGST
+14 SSMPLYHAETVGST
-28 QTDTGQETTSD
+28 QTDTGQKTTSD

-44 KQNISNVLSEQMELK
+44 TQNISNVLSEQMELK

-66 SNFDTM
+66 SNFDSM
-72 RSTANEQIAGMEKIS
+72 RSTANEQIADMEEIS
-87 NHLNT
+87 SHLNT

-105 AKRRMDKQL
+105 AKHRMDKQL
-114 SKAKSLLMSTN
+114 GSAKSLLMSTN
-125 GAYTTNEYKYNIELA
+125 GAYTTNEYKYNIELV

-148 VNSSFEEISKLCYD
+148 VNSSFEEISKLYYD

-168 TVKKY
+168 TVRKY

-182 RENIVKTAM
+182 REDIVKTAM

-266 CFKDASG
+266 CFKDSG
-273 TIFYSEAAARASND
+273 GTVFYSEAAAKASND
-287 EFNEKIEKAI
+287 EFNEKIKKAI

-319 KEIKAG
+319 KEIKEG
-325 KWKGMAEE
+325 KWKGMTEK

-343 TLKSGDEKA
+343 TLKSGNEKA
-352 DPDTEADES
+352 DPDIKTDES
-361 SLDKKQTKA
+361 SLDKTQAKT
-370 LKKAKAEEKP
+370 LKKVKVEEKP
-380 DKTEKKASKKTR
+380 DKTDKKKKKVKKQEIKQKKTT
-392 GGKKDQSKT
+392 D
-401 ADKKGKADSKKA
+401 
-413 DTHKADSGKK
+413 
-423 ASEKENP
+423 
-430 KSKKSGN
+430 
-437 LSKNKTG
+437 
-444 QKVKQEKTKQ
+444 
-454 ENVKQEKTTGSEKKI
+454 SEKKI
-469 SKKEKTAEDIEFRTE
+469 SKKEKTTEDIELRTE

-496 KKKAIDKLKKELI
+496 KKKSINKLKKEFI
-509 DDNVITKQIGHV
+509 DDNTITKQIGHV

-547 LTTEDEYDGFQYFYS
+547 LTTENEYDGFQYFYS
-562 PLENKQKNVS
+562 PLENTRKNVS

-580 KVVNLPELEGYNGGK
+580 KVIKLPELEGYNGGK
-595 TYEPYTAITSVDSRQ
+595 TYEPYTTITSVNSWQ
-610 YKLQQEAY
+610 YKLQQKAY

-645 YIDVVLENGTVIPC
+645 YIDIVLENGTVIPC
-659 VIGDAKADAHTDREF
+659 VIGDAKDDAHTDQEF
-674 HIMTRKSHC
+674 HIMTKKSHC
-683 VSEFIVDTSVMD
+683 VSEFLVDESVMN
-695 PDLQSSGNMSN
+695 PDLLLSGNMSN
-706 YKEEWNSKVIKFIL
+706 YREEWNSKVVKFIL
-720 YDKIVG
+720 YDKNFIIAG

>member
-1 MVLSATLITGAAV
+1 
-14 SGMPLYHAETVGST
+14 MPLYHAETVGST
-28 QTDTGQETTSD
+28 QTDTGQKTTSD

-44 KQNISNVLSEQMELK
+44 TQNISNVLSEQMELK

-66 SNFDTM
+66 SNFDSM
-72 RSTANEQIAGMEKIS
+72 RSTANEQIADMEEIS
-87 NHLNT
+87 SHLNT

-105 AKRRMDKQL
+105 AKHRMDKQL
-114 SKAKSLLMSTN
+114 GSAKSLLMSTN
-125 GAYTTNEYKYNIELA
+125 GAYTTNEYKYNIELV

-148 VNSSFEEISKLCYD
+148 VNSSFEEISKLYYD

-168 TVKKY
+168 TVRKY

-182 RENIVKTAM
+182 REDIVKTAM

-266 CFKDASG
+266 CFKDSG
-273 TIFYSEAAARASND
+273 GTVFYSEAAAKASND
-287 EFNEKIEKAI
+287 EFNEKIKKAI

-319 KEIKAG
+319 KEIKEG
-325 KWKGMAEE
+325 KWKGMTEK

-343 TLKSGDEKA
+343 TLKSGNEKA
-352 DPDTEADES
+352 DPDIKTDES
-361 SLDKKQTKA
+361 SLDKTQAKT
-370 LKKAKAEEKP
+370 LKKVKVEEKP
-380 DKTEKKASKKTR
+380 DKTDKKKKKVKKQEIKQKKTT
-392 GGKKDQSKT
+392 D
-401 ADKKGKADSKKA
+401 
-413 DTHKADSGKK
+413 
-423 ASEKENP
+423 
-430 KSKKSGN
+430 
-437 LSKNKTG
+437 
-444 QKVKQEKTKQ
+444 
-454 ENVKQEKTTGSEKKI
+454 SEKKI
-469 SKKEKTAEDIEFRTE
+469 SKKEKTTEDIELRTE

-496 KKKAIDKLKKELI
+496 KKKSINKLKKEFI
-509 DDNVITKQIGHV
+509 DDNTITKQIGHV

-547 LTTEDEYDGFQYFYS
+547 LTTENEYDGFQYFYS
-562 PLENKQKNVS
+562 PLENTRKNVS

-580 KVVNLPELEGYNGGK
+580 KVIKLPELEGYNGGK
-595 TYEPYTAITSVDSRQ
+595 TYEPYTTITSVNSWQ
-610 YKLQQEAY
+610 YKLQQKAY

-645 YIDVVLENGTVIPC
+645 YIDIVLENGTVIPC
-659 VIGDAKADAHTDREF
+659 VIGDAKDDAHTDQEF
-674 HIMTRKSHC
+674 HIMTKKSHC
-683 VSEFIVDTSVMD
+683 VSEFLVDESVMN
-695 PDLQSSGNMSN
+695 PDLLLSGNMSN
-706 YKEEWNSKVIKFIL
+706 YREEWNSKVVKFIL
-720 YDKIVG
+720 YDKNFIIAG

>member
-1 MVLSATLITGAAV
+1 MNSRKLLTMVLSATLITGAAV
-14 SGMPLYHAETVGST
+14 SSTPLYHAETVGST
-28 QTDTGQETTSD
+28 QTDTGQKTTSD

-44 KQNISNVLSEQMELK
+44 TQNISNVLSEQMELK

-66 SNFDTM
+66 SNFDSM
-72 RSTANEQIAGMEKIS
+72 RSTANEQIADMEEIS
-87 NHLNT
+87 SHLNT

-105 AKRRMDKQL
+105 AKHRMDKQL
-114 SKAKSLLMSTN
+114 GSAKSLLMSTN
-125 GAYTTNEYKYNIELA
+125 GAYTTNEYKYNIELV

-148 VNSSFEEISKLCYD
+148 VNSSFEEISKLYYD

-168 TVKKY
+168 TVRKY

-182 RENIVKTAM
+182 REDIVKTAM

-273 TIFYSEAAARASND
+273 TVFYSEAAAKASND
-287 EFNEKIEKAI
+287 EFNEKIKKAI

-319 KEIKAG
+319 KEIKEG
-325 KWKGMAEE
+325 KWKGMTEK

-338 SDDHE
+338 TDDHE
-343 TLKSGDEKA
+343 TLKSGNEKA
-352 DPDTEADES
+352 DPDIKTDES
-361 SLDKKQTKA
+361 SLDKTQAKT
-370 LKKAKAEEKP
+370 LKKVKVEEKP
-380 DKTEKKASKKTR
+380 DKT
-392 GGKKDQSKT
+392 
-401 ADKKGKADSKKA
+401 DKKGK
-413 DTHKADSGKK
+413 
-423 ASEKENP
+423 
-430 KSKKSGN
+430 
-437 LSKNKTG
+437 
-444 QKVKQEKTKQ
+444 
-454 ENVKQEKTTGSEKKI
+454 NVKKQKIKQKKTTDSEKKI
-469 SKKEKTAEDIEFRTE
+469 SKKEKTTEDIELCTE

-496 KKKAIDKLKKELI
+496 KKKFINKLKKEFI
-509 DDNVITKQIGHV
+509 DDNTITKQIGHV

-547 LTTEDEYDGFQYFYS
+547 LTTENEYDGFQYFYS
-562 PLENKQKNVS
+562 PLENKRKNVS

-580 KVVNLPELEGYNGGK
+580 KVIKLPELEGYNGGK
-595 TYEPYTAITSVDSRQ
+595 TYEPYTTITSVNSWQ
-610 YKLQQEAY
+610 YKLQQKAY

-645 YIDVVLENGTVIPC
+645 YIDIVLENGTVIPC
-659 VIGDAKADAHTDREF
+659 VIGDAKDDAHTDQKF
-674 HIMTRKSHC
+674 HIMTKKSHC
-683 VSEFIVDTSVMD
+683 VSEFLVDTSVMN
-695 PDLQSSGNMSN
+695 PDLLLSGNMSN
-706 YKEEWNSKVIKFIL
+706 YREEWNSKVVKFIL
-720 YDKIVG
+720 YDKNFIIAG

>member
-1 MVLSATLITGAAV
+1 MNSRKLLTMVLSATLITGAAV
-14 SGMPLYHAETVGST
+14 SSMPLYHAETVGST
-28 QTDTGQETTSD
+28 QTDTGQKTTSD

-44 KQNISNVLSEQMELK
+44 TQNISNVLSEQMELK

-66 SNFDTM
+66 SNFDSM
-72 RSTANEQIAGMEKIS
+72 RSTANEQIADMEEIS
-87 NHLNT
+87 SHLNT

-105 AKRRMDKQL
+105 AKHRMDKQL
-114 SKAKSLLMSTN
+114 GSAKSLLMSTN
-125 GAYTTNEYKYNIELA
+125 GAYTTNEYKYNIELV

-148 VNSSFEEISKLCYD
+148 VNSSFEEISKLYYD

-168 TVKKY
+168 TVRKY

-182 RENIVKTAM
+182 REDIVKTAM

-273 TIFYSEAAARASND
+273 TVFYSEAAAKASND
-287 EFNEKIEKAI
+287 EFNEKIKKAI

-319 KEIKAG
+319 KEIKEG
-325 KWKGMAEE
+325 KWKGMTEK

-343 TLKSGDEKA
+343 TLKSGNEKA
-352 DPDTEADES
+352 DPDIKTDES
-361 SLDKKQTKA
+361 SLDKTQAKT
-370 LKKAKAEEKP
+370 LKKVKVEEKP
-380 DKTEKKASKKTR
+380 DKTDKKKKKVKKQEIKQKKTT
-392 GGKKDQSKT
+392 D
-401 ADKKGKADSKKA
+401 
-413 DTHKADSGKK
+413 
-423 ASEKENP
+423 
-430 KSKKSGN
+430 
-437 LSKNKTG
+437 
-444 QKVKQEKTKQ
+444 
-454 ENVKQEKTTGSEKKI
+454 SEKKI
-469 SKKEKTAEDIEFRTE
+469 SKKEKTTEDIELRTE

-496 KKKAIDKLKKELI
+496 KKKSINKLKKEFI
-509 DDNVITKQIGHV
+509 DDNTITKQIGHV

-547 LTTEDEYDGFQYFYS
+547 LTTENEYDGFQYFYS
-562 PLENKQKNVS
+562 PLENTRKNVS

-580 KVVNLPELEGYNGGK
+580 KIIKLPELEGYNGGK
-595 TYEPYTAITSVDSRQ
+595 TYEPYTTITSVNSWQ
-610 YKLQQEAY
+610 YKLQQKAY

-645 YIDVVLENGTVIPC
+645 YIDIVLENGTVIPC
-659 VIGDAKADAHTDREF
+659 VIGDAKDDAHTDQEF
-674 HIMTRKSHC
+674 HIMTKKSHC
-683 VSEFIVDTSVMD
+683 VSEFLVDESVMN
-695 PDLQSSGNMSN
+695 PDLLLSGNMSN
-706 YKEEWNSKVIKFIL
+706 YREEWNSKVVKFIL
-720 YDKIVG
+720 YDKNFIIAG